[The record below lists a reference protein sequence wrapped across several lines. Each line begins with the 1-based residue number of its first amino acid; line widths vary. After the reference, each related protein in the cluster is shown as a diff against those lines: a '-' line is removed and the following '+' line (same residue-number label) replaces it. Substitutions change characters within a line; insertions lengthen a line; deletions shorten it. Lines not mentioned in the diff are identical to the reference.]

1 MRTKIGTR
9 LLSLF
14 LTAICVIG
22 LIPTSAFAASSEN
35 MPSEITLKKSDYFLD
50 TDGSKT
56 YNSPSFDK
64 PLYLHII
71 NMNVGGKTKVG
82 FCAEHGKQLGNTLI
96 GKKWGNPEPVT
107 NSFIKMMIGYYY
119 CMTDAKYMTDAY
131 KAKFGSQLWTDQNMI
146 RYHNAWIQAL
156 CWRALGQGAAI
167 PSDAEGQR
175 VAIAK
180 ELMYIANAKNGTS
193 YSDIYTDKYG
203 TTTFYEK
210 GCKVIDN
217 PDCWPDVD
225 VTLYH
230 YIGGNATSPD
240 GKKHYTNDNTQAI
253 MVATPRGEPTI
264 DDYQIVV
271 KKVDSSNPTKGLPGA
286 TFSLTMV
293 GSDDPSFP
301 MTGVTGQDG
310 TYTFK
315 PLKAGTYQVTETE
328 APEGYQIDNP
338 GPYTVTLPM
347 NGQKTVT
354 VTATDTPIT
363 TSSGSIRK
371 VDKDIPTMG
380 LAGATI
386 RITGIDNN
394 FKYEGQTVAGG
405 ALTDV
410 PWDTMPVGSYIA
422 EEIGAP
428 EGYILPSPHEKKE
441 FYWDKKS
448 DVTLVFENDSKVKVQ
463 LLKKDESNNPLPGC
477 LFTVIKNGQ
486 TLFSAVTDAAG
497 TITVPNVTEGTY
509 WFVEKD
515 APEGYVVNSEPVTAY
530 VSAADIQGNKTV
542 TVEATNHRKPGLE
555 IVKIDSVTKEPVANC
570 TFDIRSIDGTY
581 HETLTTDGA
590 GRIFLENMT
599 PGSYEVK
606 ETAVPKGYN
615 LNPEKQTVELTAGGT
630 FTLTFENVPKTDFT
644 LFKHDSN
651 NHPIAGV
658 TFEISKKGGQSL
670 GHFTTDGQGKLTV
683 PNLEPGI
690 YVAVETDCPDDYI
703 LDKTPH
709 EFQVNAGKTEVGID
723 VVNLKK
729 PEITVKKVD
738 SIVGGG
744 VEGAKFEIF
753 YAGTGGTGSP
763 AGTYESLGTKYTD
776 ANGIIHLDHLK
787 EGWYRFTEVEAPEG
801 YQLDE
806 PSTQEIYLKGDD
818 NAELTFKDTPLSAI
832 IVMKKDGVNGKALP
846 GATFQLRYLDGT
858 SGTGGTVIGEKVTD
872 QNGVCSWTGLKAGTY
887 IVEEVKPA
895 PGYNIVE
902 GPKTVYISGKA
913 QDVITVSFD
922 NSPDGTLLIK
932 KVDAKNP
939 TKVLAGAKFRVQYTN
954 GTLLGNDNGIFTT
967 DENGQITIAGLEP
980 EKTIIVTEVEAPAGY
995 IIDGQA
1001 QTIDI
1006 KSGKVVSITFKNA
1019 PKGELV
1025 IEKTDAA
1032 TGKLLPGAEFI
1043 IRKSDGTEVGADGNI
1058 HNNLTIES
1066 GTLSSDSHFV
1076 TGGDGRIIIKGLT
1089 PGNYTITEVKAP
1101 DGYLIGKNASR
1112 TIQITAGDTQ
1122 TITFANPSTCS
1133 LLIKKV
1139 CSINTDKML
1148 EGAVF
1153 DVRYADGS
1161 VVGDS
1166 NGVYE
1171 TGADGTILITGLEAN
1186 KAIIVTETKA
1196 PNGFAIDTKPQ
1207 TVTTIAG
1214 KVVQLTFA
1222 NAPYGKL
1229 VIEKRDAETNNLLP
1243 GAEFRVTTAAGCEV
1257 GQNGV
1262 IGDTTLTSNGIFRTD
1277 ADGKITISN
1286 LRPGN
1291 YIITEIKAPDGYLID
1306 DPTRNVTVTAG
1317 DTQTIVFKNH
1327 STCSLLIKKVCT
1339 ENPDKMLEGAV
1350 FDVRYA
1356 DGTVV
1361 GDSNGVF
1368 TTGADGTILI
1378 TGLEANKA
1386 IVVTETKA
1394 PDGFAI
1400 DTTPQTITTQAGKVV
1415 QLTFAN
1421 APYGKII
1428 IEKRDSKTNEL
1439 LPGAEFRVTTAAG
1452 CEVGQNGVIGDTN
1465 LTSNGIFTTG
1475 ADGKI
1480 TITNVR
1486 PGSYVITEIKAPDG
1500 YLIDDPTRTITVT
1513 SGDTQTIVFKDTKP
1527 GGLIIEKRDSV
1538 TKEPLAGA
1546 TFKVTTSDGRFVA
1559 QDGGATSTNGLYTT
1573 DANGQIHIVDLDPD
1587 TYVVTEVTAPDGY
1600 LMDAP
1605 SQTVKIEKNDTQ
1617 TLTFYDTPLG
1627 GLTIVKVDSESG
1639 KRLEGAKIEVAKL
1652 NGEIV
1657 GTYVTDKLGVIQ
1669 LPDLDDGWYQL
1680 TEIKAPKGYL
1690 LDSTPQKVEVKKGE
1704 TKTFEFENTASASML
1719 IHKIDSV
1726 TKKGIQG
1733 VKFVVYDSSMTPI
1746 GEYESD
1752 DQGYVHLNKTLED
1765 GKYYVREIVAAE
1777 GYILDNKVKSFTV
1790 LAGDTAMIEW
1800 ENTSE
1805 LGQIQVIKT
1814 SEGYSSVNGL
1824 PAGTPLSGA
1833 IFAVYDKQN
1842 NVVDKF
1848 QTNENGIGS
1857 SKKLPLGIY
1866 TVKEVQAP
1874 ANYGLNPTVFTADIE
1889 FAGQVVKLNVTDP
1902 VITAGVSIKK
1912 TGYAQTMN
1920 NNVMRWTVSGVRN
1933 DSTTSL
1939 QSFYWRDTLPTD
1951 AVRLTRLVTG
1961 TYSTTQTY
1969 KVTFTTNLNSQWRTA
1984 YDNLSTAK
1992 NYTLDMSSAALGLAS
2007 NEYVTQFMLSFGI
2020 VPAGFHQLT
2029 NATVDAQTL
2038 YALTNGY
2045 KFTNKADV
2053 GGLLGG
2059 NWVQSI
2065 ARWTTSVYSHYVPA
2079 KPAAPKSPKLPR
2091 TGY

>member
-22 LIPTSAFAASSEN
+22 LIPTSAFAAPSGS
-35 MPSEITLKKSDYFLD
+35 MPSEITLQKSDYFLD

-56 YNSPSFDK
+56 YNSPSFGE

-71 NMNVGGKTKVG
+71 NMNVGGETKIG

-119 CMTDAKYMTDAY
+119 CMTDTKYQTDAY
-131 KAKFGSQLWTDQNMI
+131 KEKWGGELWTDPNLI

-167 PSDAEGQR
+167 PSDAEGQK

-203 TTTFYEK
+203 TTTFYQKGEK
-210 GCKVIDN
+210 VLDN
-217 PDCWPDVD
+217 TDCWPDVG

-240 GKKHYTNDNTQAI
+240 GKKHYTNENTQAI
-253 MVATPRGEPTI
+253 MVATPKEPTSEE
-264 DDYQIVV
+264 YQIVV
-271 KKVDSSNPTKGLPGA
+271 KKVDSSNPTKGLAGA
-286 TFSLTMV
+286 EFSLEMV
-293 GSDDPSFP
+293 GSDDPKFP
-301 MTGVTGQDG
+301 MTGVTRQNG
-310 TYTFK
+310 TYTFRG
-315 PLKAGTYQVTETE
+315 LKAGTYQVTETT
-328 APEGYQIDNP
+328 APDGYQIDNP
-338 GPYTVTLPM
+338 GPYTVTLPT

-354 VTATDTPIT
+354 VTALDTPIT
-363 TSSGSIRK
+363 LASGSIRK
-371 VDKDIPTMG
+371 VDKDRPTMG

-394 FKYEGQTVAGG
+394 FTYEGQTVEGG

-410 PWDTMPVGSYIA
+410 PWDTMPVGSYVA

-441 FYWDKKS
+441 FYWDKKNE
-448 DVTLVFENDSKVKVQ
+448 VKLVFENDSKVKVQ

-658 TFEISKKGGQSL
+658 TFEISKKGGKSL

-709 EFQVNAGKTEVGID
+709 EFQVNAGVTNVGID

-744 VEGAKFEIF
+744 VKDAKFEIF

-787 EGWYRFTEVEAPEG
+787 EGWYRFTEVEAPAG

-846 GATFQLRYLDGT
+846 GATFQLRYLGGT

-872 QNGVCSWTGLKAGTY
+872 QNGVCSWTSLKAGTY

-932 KVDAKNP
+932 KVDAKHP

-980 EKTIIVTEVEAPAGY
+980 EKTIIVTEIEAPAGY

-1032 TGKLLPGAEFI
+1032 TGKLLSGAEFI

-1058 HNNLTIES
+1058 HNDLTIES

-1122 TITFANPSTCS
+1122 TITFANP
-1133 LLIKKV
+1133 
-1139 CSINTDKML
+1139 
-1148 EGAVF
+1148 
-1153 DVRYADGS
+1153 
-1161 VVGDS
+1161 
-1166 NGVYE
+1166 
-1171 TGADGTILITGLEAN
+1171 
-1186 KAIIVTETKA
+1186 
-1196 PNGFAIDTKPQ
+1196 
-1207 TVTTIAG
+1207 
-1214 KVVQLTFA
+1214 
-1222 NAPYGKL
+1222 
-1229 VIEKRDAETNNLLP
+1229 
-1243 GAEFRVTTAAGCEV
+1243 
-1257 GQNGV
+1257 
-1262 IGDTTLTSNGIFRTD
+1262 
-1277 ADGKITISN
+1277 
-1286 LRPGN
+1286 
-1291 YIITEIKAPDGYLID
+1291 
-1306 DPTRNVTVTAG
+1306 
-1317 DTQTIVFKNH
+1317 

-1486 PGSYVITEIKAPDG
+1486 PGNYVITEIKAPDG

-1639 KRLEGAKIEVAKL
+1639 KRLEGAKIEVAKM

-1726 TKKGIQG
+1726 TRKGIQG

>member
-22 LIPTSAFAASSEN
+22 LIPTSAFAAPSGS
-35 MPSEITLKKSDYFLD
+35 MPSEITLQKSDYFLD

-56 YNSPSFDK
+56 YNSPSFGE

-71 NMNVGGKTKVG
+71 NMNVGGETKVG

-96 GKKWGNPEPVT
+96 GKKWANPEPVT

-119 CMTDAKYMTDAY
+119 CMTDAKYQTDAY
-131 KAKFGSQLWTDQNMI
+131 KEKWGGALWTDQNLI

-167 PSDAEGQR
+167 PSDAEGQK

-203 TTTFYEK
+203 TTTFYQKGEK
-210 GCKVIDN
+210 VLDN
-217 PDCWPDVD
+217 TDCWPDVD

-240 GKKHYTNDNTQAI
+240 GKKHYTNDNTQAV
-253 MVATPRGEPTI
+253 MVATPKPPTAE
-264 DDYQIVV
+264 DYQIVV
-271 KKVDSSNPTKGLPGA
+271 KKVDSSNPTKGLAGA
-286 TFSLTMV
+286 AFSLEMV
-293 GSDDPSFP
+293 GSDDPMFP

-315 PLKAGTYQVTETE
+315 KLKAGTYQVTETK

-338 GPYTVTLPM
+338 GPYTVTLPT

-354 VTATDTPIT
+354 VTALDTPIT
-363 TSSGSIRK
+363 LASGSIRK
-371 VDKDIPTMG
+371 VDKDRPTMG

-394 FKYEGQTVAGG
+394 FTYEGQTVEGG

-410 PWDTMPVGSYIA
+410 PWDTMPVGSYVA

-441 FYWDKKS
+441 FYWDKKNE
-448 DVTLVFENDSKVKVQ
+448 VKLVFENDSKVKVQ

-581 HETLTTDGA
+581 HETLTTDGT

-606 ETAVPKGYN
+606 ETAVPQGYN

-709 EFQVNAGKTEVGID
+709 EFQVNAGVTNVGID

-744 VEGAKFEIF
+744 VKDAKFEIF

-787 EGWYRFTEVEAPEG
+787 EGWYRFTEVEAPTG

-846 GATFQLRYLDGT
+846 GATFQLRYLGGT

-872 QNGVCSWTGLKAGTY
+872 QNGVCSWTSLKAGTY

-932 KVDAKNP
+932 KVDAKHP

-980 EKTIIVTEVEAPAGY
+980 EKTIIVTEIEAPAGY

-1032 TGKLLPGAEFI
+1032 TGKLLSGAEFI

-1058 HNNLTIES
+1058 HNDLTIES

-1122 TITFANPSTCS
+1122 TITFANP
-1133 LLIKKV
+1133 
-1139 CSINTDKML
+1139 
-1148 EGAVF
+1148 
-1153 DVRYADGS
+1153 
-1161 VVGDS
+1161 
-1166 NGVYE
+1166 
-1171 TGADGTILITGLEAN
+1171 
-1186 KAIIVTETKA
+1186 
-1196 PNGFAIDTKPQ
+1196 
-1207 TVTTIAG
+1207 
-1214 KVVQLTFA
+1214 
-1222 NAPYGKL
+1222 
-1229 VIEKRDAETNNLLP
+1229 
-1243 GAEFRVTTAAGCEV
+1243 
-1257 GQNGV
+1257 
-1262 IGDTTLTSNGIFRTD
+1262 
-1277 ADGKITISN
+1277 
-1286 LRPGN
+1286 
-1291 YIITEIKAPDGYLID
+1291 
-1306 DPTRNVTVTAG
+1306 
-1317 DTQTIVFKNH
+1317 

-1486 PGSYVITEIKAPDG
+1486 PGNYVITEIKAPDG

-1639 KRLEGAKIEVAKL
+1639 KRLEGAKIEVAKM

-1726 TKKGIQG
+1726 TRKGIQG

>member
-1 MRTKIGTR
+1 MRQKIGTR

-22 LIPTSAFAASSEN
+22 LIPTSAFAAPSGS
-35 MPSEITLKKSDYFLD
+35 MPSEITLQKSDYFLD

-56 YNSPSFDK
+56 YNSPSFGE

-119 CMTDAKYMTDAY
+119 CMTDAKYQTDAY
-131 KAKFGSQLWTDQNMI
+131 KEKWGGELWTDQNLI

-167 PSDAEGQR
+167 PSDAEGQKA
-175 VAIAK
+175 AIAK

-203 TTTFYEK
+203 TTTFYQKGEK
-210 GCKVIDN
+210 VLDN
-217 PDCWPDVD
+217 TDCWPDVD
-225 VTLYH
+225 VALYH

-253 MVATPRGEPTI
+253 MVATPSIPTLGN
-264 DDYQIVV
+264 YQITV
-271 KKVDSSNPTKGLPGA
+271 KKVDSSNPTKGLAGA
-286 TFSLTMV
+286 EFSLEMV
-293 GSDDPSFP
+293 GSDDPKFP
-301 MTGVTGQDG
+301 MTGVTGQGG
-310 TYTFK
+310 TLTFK
-315 PLKAGTYQVTETE
+315 DLKAGTYQVTETK
-328 APEGYQIDNP
+328 APEDYQIDNP
-338 GPYTVTLPM
+338 GPYTVTLPT
-347 NGQKTVT
+347 NGQNTVT

-363 TSSGSIRK
+363 LASGSIRK
-371 VDKDIPTMG
+371 VDKDRPTMG
-380 LAGATI
+380 LTGATI

-394 FKYEGQTVAGG
+394 FTYEGQTVEGG

-410 PWDTMPVGSYIA
+410 PWDTMPVGSYVA

-441 FYWDKKS
+441 FYWDKKNE
-448 DVTLVFENDSKVKVQ
+448 VKLVFENDSKVKVQ

-555 IVKIDSVTKEPVANC
+555 IVKINSVTKEPVANC

-709 EFQVNAGKTEVGID
+709 EFQVNAGVTNVGID

-787 EGWYRFTEVEAPEG
+787 EGWYRFTEVEAPAG

-846 GATFQLRYLDGT
+846 GATFQLRYLGGT

-872 QNGVCSWTGLKAGTY
+872 QNGVCSWTSLKAGTY

-932 KVDAKNP
+932 KVDAKHP

-980 EKTIIVTEVEAPAGY
+980 EKTIIVTEIEAPAGY

-1058 HNNLTIES
+1058 HNDLTIES

-1122 TITFANPSTCS
+1122 TITFANP
-1133 LLIKKV
+1133 
-1139 CSINTDKML
+1139 
-1148 EGAVF
+1148 
-1153 DVRYADGS
+1153 
-1161 VVGDS
+1161 
-1166 NGVYE
+1166 
-1171 TGADGTILITGLEAN
+1171 
-1186 KAIIVTETKA
+1186 
-1196 PNGFAIDTKPQ
+1196 
-1207 TVTTIAG
+1207 
-1214 KVVQLTFA
+1214 
-1222 NAPYGKL
+1222 
-1229 VIEKRDAETNNLLP
+1229 
-1243 GAEFRVTTAAGCEV
+1243 
-1257 GQNGV
+1257 
-1262 IGDTTLTSNGIFRTD
+1262 
-1277 ADGKITISN
+1277 
-1286 LRPGN
+1286 
-1291 YIITEIKAPDGYLID
+1291 
-1306 DPTRNVTVTAG
+1306 
-1317 DTQTIVFKNH
+1317 

-1486 PGSYVITEIKAPDG
+1486 PGNYVITEIKAPDG

-1639 KRLEGAKIEVAKL
+1639 KRLEGAKIEVAKM

-1726 TKKGIQG
+1726 TRKGIQG

>member
-354 VTATDTPIT
+354 VTATDTPIN

-709 EFQVNAGKTEVGID
+709 EFQVNAGVTNVGID

-787 EGWYRFTEVEAPEG
+787 EGWYRFTEVEAPAG

-846 GATFQLRYLDGT
+846 GATFQLRYLGGT
-858 SGTGGTVIGEKVTD
+858 SGTGGTAIGEKVTD

-1058 HNNLTIES
+1058 HNDLTIES

-1089 PGNYTITEVKAP
+1089 PGHYTITEVKAP

-1122 TITFANPSTCS
+1122 TITFANP
-1133 LLIKKV
+1133 
-1139 CSINTDKML
+1139 
-1148 EGAVF
+1148 
-1153 DVRYADGS
+1153 
-1161 VVGDS
+1161 
-1166 NGVYE
+1166 
-1171 TGADGTILITGLEAN
+1171 
-1186 KAIIVTETKA
+1186 
-1196 PNGFAIDTKPQ
+1196 
-1207 TVTTIAG
+1207 
-1214 KVVQLTFA
+1214 
-1222 NAPYGKL
+1222 
-1229 VIEKRDAETNNLLP
+1229 
-1243 GAEFRVTTAAGCEV
+1243 
-1257 GQNGV
+1257 
-1262 IGDTTLTSNGIFRTD
+1262 
-1277 ADGKITISN
+1277 
-1286 LRPGN
+1286 
-1291 YIITEIKAPDGYLID
+1291 
-1306 DPTRNVTVTAG
+1306 
-1317 DTQTIVFKNH
+1317 

-1538 TKEPLAGA
+1538 TKVPLAGA

-1920 NNVMRWTVSGVRN
+1920 NNIMRWTVSGVRN

>member
-1 MRTKIGTR
+1 
-9 LLSLF
+9 
-14 LTAICVIG
+14 
-22 LIPTSAFAASSEN
+22 
-35 MPSEITLKKSDYFLD
+35 MPSEITLQKSDYFLD

-56 YNSPSFDK
+56 YNSPSFGE

-71 NMNVGGKTKVG
+71 NMNVGGETKIG

-119 CMTDAKYMTDAY
+119 CMTDAKYQTDAY
-131 KAKFGSQLWTDQNMI
+131 KEKWGGELWTDQNLI

-156 CWRALGQGAAI
+156 CWRALGQGATI
-167 PSDAEGQR
+167 PSDAEGQKA
-175 VAIAK
+175 AIAK

-203 TTTFYEK
+203 TTTFYQKGEK
-210 GCKVIDN
+210 VLDN
-217 PDCWPDVD
+217 TDCWPDVD

-240 GKKHYTNDNTQAI
+240 GKKHYTNENTQAI
-253 MVATPRGEPTI
+253 MVATPKEPTSEE
-264 DDYQIVV
+264 YQIVV
-271 KKVDSSNPTKGLPGA
+271 KKVDSSNPTKGLAGA
-286 TFSLTMV
+286 EFSLEMV
-293 GSDDPSFP
+293 GSDDPKFP
-301 MTGVTGQDG
+301 MTGVTGQNG
-310 TYTFK
+310 TYTFRG
-315 PLKAGTYQVTETE
+315 LKAGTYQVTETT
-328 APEGYQIDNP
+328 APDGYQIDNP
-338 GPYTVTLPM
+338 GPYTVTLPT

-354 VTATDTPIT
+354 VTALDTPIT
-363 TSSGSIRK
+363 LASGSIRK
-371 VDKDIPTMG
+371 VDKDRPTMG

-394 FKYEGQTVAGG
+394 FTYEGQTVEGG

-410 PWDTMPVGSYIA
+410 PWDTMPVGSYVA

-441 FYWDKKS
+441 FYWDKKNE
-448 DVTLVFENDSKVKVQ
+448 VKLVFENDSKVKVQ

-709 EFQVNAGKTEVGID
+709 EFQVNAGVTNVGID

-787 EGWYRFTEVEAPEG
+787 EGWYRFTEVEAPAG

-846 GATFQLRYLDGT
+846 GATFQLRYLGGT

-932 KVDAKNP
+932 KVDAKHP

-980 EKTIIVTEVEAPAGY
+980 KKTIIVTEIEAPAGY

-1058 HNNLTIES
+1058 HNDLTIES

-1089 PGNYTITEVKAP
+1089 PGHYTITEVKAP

-1122 TITFANPSTCS
+1122 TITFANP
-1133 LLIKKV
+1133 
-1139 CSINTDKML
+1139 
-1148 EGAVF
+1148 
-1153 DVRYADGS
+1153 
-1161 VVGDS
+1161 
-1166 NGVYE
+1166 
-1171 TGADGTILITGLEAN
+1171 
-1186 KAIIVTETKA
+1186 
-1196 PNGFAIDTKPQ
+1196 
-1207 TVTTIAG
+1207 
-1214 KVVQLTFA
+1214 
-1222 NAPYGKL
+1222 
-1229 VIEKRDAETNNLLP
+1229 
-1243 GAEFRVTTAAGCEV
+1243 
-1257 GQNGV
+1257 
-1262 IGDTTLTSNGIFRTD
+1262 
-1277 ADGKITISN
+1277 
-1286 LRPGN
+1286 
-1291 YIITEIKAPDGYLID
+1291 
-1306 DPTRNVTVTAG
+1306 
-1317 DTQTIVFKNH
+1317 

-1486 PGSYVITEIKAPDG
+1486 PGSYIITEIKAPDG

-1639 KRLEGAKIEVAKL
+1639 KRLEGAKIEVAKM

-1726 TKKGIQG
+1726 TRKGIQG

>member
-22 LIPTSAFAASSEN
+22 LIPTSAFAAPSGS
-35 MPSEITLKKSDYFLD
+35 MPSEITLQKSDYFLD

-56 YNSPSFDK
+56 YNSPSFGE

-71 NMNVGGKTKVG
+71 NMNVGGKTNVG

-119 CMTDAKYMTDAY
+119 CMTDAKYQTDAY
-131 KAKFGSQLWTDQNMI
+131 KEKWGGELWTDQNLI

-167 PSDAEGQR
+167 PSDAEGQK

-203 TTTFYEK
+203 TTTFYQKGEK
-210 GCKVIDN
+210 VLDN
-217 PDCWPDVD
+217 TDCWPDVD

-253 MVATPRGEPTI
+253 MVATPKKSDIPS
-264 DDYQIVV
+264 DKYQIVV
-271 KKVDSSNPTKGLPGA
+271 KKVDSSNPTKGLAGA
-286 TFSLTMV
+286 TFSLEMV
-293 GSDDPSFP
+293 GSDDPKFP

-315 PLKAGTYQVTETE
+315 NLKAGTYQVTETE

-338 GPYTVTLPM
+338 GPYAVTLPT

-354 VTATDTPIT
+354 VTALDTPIT
-363 TSSGSIRK
+363 LASGSIRK
-371 VDKDIPTMG
+371 VDKDRPTMG

-394 FKYEGQTVAGG
+394 FTYEGQTVEGG

-410 PWDTMPVGSYIA
+410 PWDTMPVGSYVA

-441 FYWDKKS
+441 FYWDKKNE
-448 DVTLVFENDSKVKVQ
+448 VKLVFENDSKVKVQ

-555 IVKIDSVTKEPVANC
+555 IVKIDSVTKKPVANC

-709 EFQVNAGKTEVGID
+709 EFQVNAGVTNVGID

-787 EGWYRFTEVEAPEG
+787 EGWYRFTEVEAPAG

-846 GATFQLRYLDGT
+846 GATFQLRYLGGT

-872 QNGVCSWTGLKAGTY
+872 QNGVCSWTSLKAGTY

-932 KVDAKNP
+932 KVDAKHP

-980 EKTIIVTEVEAPAGY
+980 EKTIIVTEIEAPAGY

-1032 TGKLLPGAEFI
+1032 TGKLLSGAEFI

-1058 HNNLTIES
+1058 HNDLTIES

-1122 TITFANPSTCS
+1122 TITFANP
-1133 LLIKKV
+1133 
-1139 CSINTDKML
+1139 
-1148 EGAVF
+1148 
-1153 DVRYADGS
+1153 
-1161 VVGDS
+1161 
-1166 NGVYE
+1166 
-1171 TGADGTILITGLEAN
+1171 
-1186 KAIIVTETKA
+1186 
-1196 PNGFAIDTKPQ
+1196 
-1207 TVTTIAG
+1207 
-1214 KVVQLTFA
+1214 
-1222 NAPYGKL
+1222 
-1229 VIEKRDAETNNLLP
+1229 
-1243 GAEFRVTTAAGCEV
+1243 
-1257 GQNGV
+1257 
-1262 IGDTTLTSNGIFRTD
+1262 
-1277 ADGKITISN
+1277 
-1286 LRPGN
+1286 
-1291 YIITEIKAPDGYLID
+1291 
-1306 DPTRNVTVTAG
+1306 
-1317 DTQTIVFKNH
+1317 

-1486 PGSYVITEIKAPDG
+1486 PGNYIITEIKAPDG

-1639 KRLEGAKIEVAKL
+1639 KRLEGAKIEVAKM

-1726 TKKGIQG
+1726 TRKGIQG

>member
-22 LIPTSAFAASSEN
+22 LIPTSAFAAPSGS
-35 MPSEITLKKSDYFLD
+35 MPSEITLQKSDYFLD

-56 YNSPSFDK
+56 YNSPSFGE

-71 NMNVGGKTKVG
+71 NMNVGGKTQVG

-119 CMTDAKYMTDAY
+119 CMTDAKYQTDAY
-131 KAKFGSQLWTDQNMI
+131 KEKWGGELWTDQNLI

-167 PSDAEGQR
+167 PSDAEGQK

-203 TTTFYEK
+203 TTTFYQKGEK
-210 GCKVIDN
+210 VLDN
-217 PDCWPDVD
+217 TDCWPDVD
-225 VTLYH
+225 VTLYR

-240 GKKHYTNDNTQAI
+240 GKKHYTNDNTQAV
-253 MVATPRGEPTI
+253 MVATPKKEPTGDTYRI
-264 DDYQIVV
+264 IV
-271 KKVDSSNPTKGLPGA
+271 KKVDSSNPTKGLAGA
-286 TFSLTMV
+286 TFSLEMV
-293 GSDDPSFP
+293 GSDGPSFP
-301 MTGVTGQDG
+301 KTGVTGQDG
-310 TYTFK
+310 TYIFDR
-315 PLKAGTYQVTETE
+315 LEAGTYKVTETE

-338 GPYTVTLPM
+338 GPYAVTLPT
-347 NGQKTVT
+347 NGQNTVT
-354 VTATDTPIT
+354 VTALDTPIT
-363 TSSGSIRK
+363 LASGSIRK
-371 VDKDIPTMG
+371 VDKDRPTMG

-394 FKYEGQTVAGG
+394 FTYEGQTVEGG

-410 PWDTMPVGSYIA
+410 PWDTMPVGSYVA

-441 FYWDKKS
+441 FYWDKKNE
-448 DVTLVFENDSKVKVQ
+448 VKLVFENDSKVKVQ

-709 EFQVNAGKTEVGID
+709 EFQVNAGVTNVGID

-787 EGWYRFTEVEAPEG
+787 EGWYRFTEVEAPAG

-846 GATFQLRYLDGT
+846 GATFQLRYLGGT

-932 KVDAKNP
+932 KVDAKHP

-980 EKTIIVTEVEAPAGY
+980 EKTIIVTEIEAPAGY

-1058 HNNLTIES
+1058 HNDLTIES

-1122 TITFANPSTCS
+1122 TITFANP
-1133 LLIKKV
+1133 
-1139 CSINTDKML
+1139 
-1148 EGAVF
+1148 
-1153 DVRYADGS
+1153 
-1161 VVGDS
+1161 
-1166 NGVYE
+1166 
-1171 TGADGTILITGLEAN
+1171 
-1186 KAIIVTETKA
+1186 
-1196 PNGFAIDTKPQ
+1196 
-1207 TVTTIAG
+1207 
-1214 KVVQLTFA
+1214 
-1222 NAPYGKL
+1222 
-1229 VIEKRDAETNNLLP
+1229 
-1243 GAEFRVTTAAGCEV
+1243 
-1257 GQNGV
+1257 
-1262 IGDTTLTSNGIFRTD
+1262 
-1277 ADGKITISN
+1277 
-1286 LRPGN
+1286 
-1291 YIITEIKAPDGYLID
+1291 
-1306 DPTRNVTVTAG
+1306 
-1317 DTQTIVFKNH
+1317 

-1452 CEVGQNGVIGDTN
+1452 CEVGQNDVIGDTN

-1486 PGSYVITEIKAPDG
+1486 PGNYVITEIKAPDG

-1639 KRLEGAKIEVAKL
+1639 KRLEGAKIEVAKM

-1726 TKKGIQG
+1726 TRKGIQG

>member
-1 MRTKIGTR
+1 MRQKIGTR

-22 LIPTSAFAASSEN
+22 LIPTSAFAAPSGS
-35 MPSEITLKKSDYFLD
+35 MPSEITLQKSDYFLD

-56 YNSPSFDK
+56 YNSPSFGE

-119 CMTDAKYMTDAY
+119 CMTDAKYQTDAY
-131 KAKFGSQLWTDQNMI
+131 KEKWGGELWTDQNLI

-167 PSDAEGQR
+167 PSDAEGQK
-175 VAIAK
+175 VAIAE

-203 TTTFYEK
+203 TTTFYQKGEK
-210 GCKVIDN
+210 VLDN
-217 PDCWPDVD
+217 TDCWPDVD

-253 MVATPRGEPTI
+253 MVATPSIPTAES
-264 DDYQIVV
+264 YQIVV
-271 KKVDSSNPTKGLPGA
+271 KKVDSSNPTKGLSGA

-293 GSDDPSFP
+293 GSTKTL
-301 MTGVTGQDG
+301 TGVTGQDG

-315 PLKAGTYQVTETE
+315 NLKAGTYQVTETE

-338 GPYTVTLPM
+338 GPYAVTLPT

-354 VTATDTPIT
+354 VTALDTPIT
-363 TSSGSIRK
+363 LASGSIRK
-371 VDKDIPTMG
+371 VDKDRPTMG

-394 FKYEGQTVAGG
+394 FTYEGQTVEGG

-410 PWDTMPVGSYIA
+410 PWDTMPVGSYVA

-441 FYWDKKS
+441 FYWDKKNE
-448 DVTLVFENDSKVKVQ
+448 VKLVFENDSKVKVQ

-555 IVKIDSVTKEPVANC
+555 IVKIDSVTKKPVANC

-709 EFQVNAGKTEVGID
+709 EFQVNAGVTNVGID

-787 EGWYRFTEVEAPEG
+787 EGWYRFTEVEAPAG

-846 GATFQLRYLDGT
+846 GATFQLRYLGGT

-932 KVDAKNP
+932 KVDAKHP

-980 EKTIIVTEVEAPAGY
+980 KKTIIVTEIEAPAGY

-1025 IEKTDAA
+1025 IEK
-1032 TGKLLPGAEFI
+1032 
-1043 IRKSDGTEVGADGNI
+1043 
-1058 HNNLTIES
+1058 
-1066 GTLSSDSHFV
+1066 
-1076 TGGDGRIIIKGLT
+1076 
-1089 PGNYTITEVKAP
+1089 
-1101 DGYLIGKNASR
+1101 
-1112 TIQITAGDTQ
+1112 
-1122 TITFANPSTCS
+1122 
-1133 LLIKKV
+1133 
-1139 CSINTDKML
+1139 
-1148 EGAVF
+1148 
-1153 DVRYADGS
+1153 
-1161 VVGDS
+1161 
-1166 NGVYE
+1166 
-1171 TGADGTILITGLEAN
+1171 
-1186 KAIIVTETKA
+1186 
-1196 PNGFAIDTKPQ
+1196 
-1207 TVTTIAG
+1207 
-1214 KVVQLTFA
+1214 
-1222 NAPYGKL
+1222 
-1229 VIEKRDAETNNLLP
+1229 RDAQTNELLP

-1291 YIITEIKAPDGYLID
+1291 YVITEIKAPDGYLID

-1452 CEVGQNGVIGDTN
+1452 CEVGQNGVIGDTK

-1790 LAGDTAMIEW
+1790 LAGDTTMIEW

-1920 NNVMRWTVSGVRN
+1920 NNIMRWTVSGVRN

-2065 ARWTTSVYSHYVPA
+2065 ARWTTSIYSHYVPA

>member
-1 MRTKIGTR
+1 MRQKIGTR

-14 LTAICVIG
+14 LTAICVIS
-22 LIPTSAFAASSEN
+22 LIPTSAFAAPSGS
-35 MPSEITLKKSDYFLD
+35 MPSEITLQKSDYFLD

-56 YNSPSFDK
+56 YNSPSFGE

-119 CMTDAKYMTDAY
+119 CMTDAKYQTDAY
-131 KAKFGSQLWTDQNMI
+131 KEKWGGELWTDQNLI

-167 PSDAEGQR
+167 PSDAEGQKA
-175 VAIAK
+175 AIAK

-203 TTTFYEK
+203 TTTFYQKGEK
-210 GCKVIDN
+210 VLDN
-217 PDCWPDVD
+217 TDCWPDVD

-253 MVATPRGEPTI
+253 MVATPSIPTAES
-264 DDYQIVV
+264 YQIVV
-271 KKVDSSNPTKGLPGA
+271 KKVDSSNPTKGLSGA

-293 GSDDPSFP
+293 GSTKTL
-301 MTGVTGQDG
+301 TGVTGQDG

-315 PLKAGTYQVTETE
+315 NLKAGTYQVTETE

-338 GPYTVTLPM
+338 GPYAVTLPT

-354 VTATDTPIT
+354 VTALDTPIT
-363 TSSGSIRK
+363 LASGSIRK
-371 VDKDIPTMG
+371 VDKDRPTMG

-394 FKYEGQTVAGG
+394 FTYEGQTVEGG

-410 PWDTMPVGSYIA
+410 PWDTMPVGSYVA

-441 FYWDKKS
+441 FYWDKKNE
-448 DVTLVFENDSKVKVQ
+448 VKLVFENDSKVKVQ

-606 ETAVPKGYN
+606 ETAVPQGYN

-709 EFQVNAGKTEVGID
+709 EFQVNAGVTNVGID

-744 VEGAKFEIF
+744 VKDAKFEIF

-787 EGWYRFTEVEAPEG
+787 EGWYRFTEVEAPAG

-846 GATFQLRYLDGT
+846 GATFQLRYLGGT

-872 QNGVCSWTGLKAGTY
+872 QNGVCSWTSLKAGTY

-932 KVDAKNP
+932 KVDAKHP

-980 EKTIIVTEVEAPAGY
+980 EKTIIVTEIEAPAGY

-1032 TGKLLPGAEFI
+1032 TGKLLSGAEFI

-1058 HNNLTIES
+1058 HNDLTIES

-1139 CSINTDKML
+1139 C
-1148 EGAVF
+1148 
-1153 DVRYADGS
+1153 
-1161 VVGDS
+1161 
-1166 NGVYE
+1166 
-1171 TGADGTILITGLEAN
+1171 
-1186 KAIIVTETKA
+1186 
-1196 PNGFAIDTKPQ
+1196 
-1207 TVTTIAG
+1207 
-1214 KVVQLTFA
+1214 
-1222 NAPYGKL
+1222 
-1229 VIEKRDAETNNLLP
+1229 
-1243 GAEFRVTTAAGCEV
+1243 
-1257 GQNGV
+1257 
-1262 IGDTTLTSNGIFRTD
+1262 
-1277 ADGKITISN
+1277 
-1286 LRPGN
+1286 
-1291 YIITEIKAPDGYLID
+1291 
-1306 DPTRNVTVTAG
+1306 
-1317 DTQTIVFKNH
+1317 
-1327 STCSLLIKKVCT
+1327 T

-1361 GDSNGVF
+1361 GNSNGVF

-1486 PGSYVITEIKAPDG
+1486 PGNYVITEIKAPDG

-1639 KRLEGAKIEVAKL
+1639 KRLEGAKIEVAKM

-1726 TKKGIQG
+1726 TRKGIQG

-2065 ARWTTSVYSHYVPA
+2065 ARWTTSIYSHYVPA

>member
-1 MRTKIGTR
+1 MRTRIGTR

-22 LIPTSAFAASSEN
+22 LIPTSAFAAPSGS
-35 MPSEITLKKSDYFLD
+35 MPSEITLQKSDYFLD

-71 NMNVGGKTKVG
+71 NMNVGGETKVG

-96 GKKWGNPEPVT
+96 DKKWGNPEPVT

-119 CMTDAKYMTDAY
+119 CMTDAKYQTDAY
-131 KAKFGSQLWTDQNMI
+131 KEKWGGALWTDQNMI

-167 PSDAEGQR
+167 PSDAEGQK

-203 TTTFYEK
+203 TTTFYQKGEK
-210 GCKVIDN
+210 VLDN
-217 PDCWPDVD
+217 TDCWPDVD
-225 VTLYH
+225 VTLYR

-240 GKKHYTNDNTQAI
+240 GKKHYTNDNTQAV
-253 MVATPRGEPTI
+253 MVATPKKSDIPS
-264 DDYQIVV
+264 DKYQIVV
-271 KKVDSSNPTKGLPGA
+271 KKVDSSNPTKGLAGA
-286 TFSLTMV
+286 TFSLEMV
-293 GSDDPSFP
+293 GSDDPKFP

-315 PLKAGTYQVTETE
+315 NLKAGTYQVTETK

-338 GPYTVTLPM
+338 GPYTVTLPT

-354 VTATDTPIT
+354 VTALDTPIT
-363 TSSGSIRK
+363 LASGSIRK
-371 VDKDIPTMG
+371 VDKDRPTMG

-394 FKYEGQTVAGG
+394 FTYEGQTVEGG

-410 PWDTMPVGSYIA
+410 PWDTMPVGSYVA

-441 FYWDKKS
+441 FYWDKKNE
-448 DVTLVFENDSKVKVQ
+448 VKLVFENDSKVKVQ

-709 EFQVNAGKTEVGID
+709 EFQVNAGVTNVGID

-787 EGWYRFTEVEAPEG
+787 EGWYRFTEVEAPAG

-846 GATFQLRYLDGT
+846 GATFQLRYLGGT

-932 KVDAKNP
+932 KVDAKHP

-980 EKTIIVTEVEAPAGY
+980 EKTIIVTEIEAPAGY

-1058 HNNLTIES
+1058 HNDLTIES

-1122 TITFANPSTCS
+1122 TITFANP
-1133 LLIKKV
+1133 
-1139 CSINTDKML
+1139 
-1148 EGAVF
+1148 
-1153 DVRYADGS
+1153 
-1161 VVGDS
+1161 
-1166 NGVYE
+1166 
-1171 TGADGTILITGLEAN
+1171 
-1186 KAIIVTETKA
+1186 
-1196 PNGFAIDTKPQ
+1196 
-1207 TVTTIAG
+1207 
-1214 KVVQLTFA
+1214 
-1222 NAPYGKL
+1222 
-1229 VIEKRDAETNNLLP
+1229 
-1243 GAEFRVTTAAGCEV
+1243 
-1257 GQNGV
+1257 
-1262 IGDTTLTSNGIFRTD
+1262 
-1277 ADGKITISN
+1277 
-1286 LRPGN
+1286 
-1291 YIITEIKAPDGYLID
+1291 
-1306 DPTRNVTVTAG
+1306 
-1317 DTQTIVFKNH
+1317 

-1486 PGSYVITEIKAPDG
+1486 PGNYVITEIKAPDG

-1639 KRLEGAKIEVAKL
+1639 KRLEGAKIEVAKM

-1726 TKKGIQG
+1726 TRKGIQG

>member
-1 MRTKIGTR
+1 MRQKIGTR

-22 LIPTSAFAASSEN
+22 LIPTSAFAAPSGS
-35 MPSEITLKKSDYFLD
+35 MPSEITLQKSDYFLD

-56 YNSPSFDK
+56 YNSPSFDE

-119 CMTDAKYMTDAY
+119 CMTDAKYQTDAY
-131 KAKFGSQLWTDQNMI
+131 KEKWGGELWTDQNLI

-167 PSDAEGQR
+167 PSDAEGQKA
-175 VAIAK
+175 AIAK

-203 TTTFYEK
+203 TTTFYQKGEK
-210 GCKVIDN
+210 VLDN
-217 PDCWPDVD
+217 TDCWPDVD

-253 MVATPRGEPTI
+253 MVATPSIPTAES
-264 DDYQIVV
+264 YQIVV
-271 KKVDSSNPTKGLPGA
+271 KKVDSSNPTKGLSGA

-293 GSDDPSFP
+293 GSTKTL
-301 MTGVTGQDG
+301 TGVTGQDG

-315 PLKAGTYQVTETE
+315 NLKAGTYQVTETE

-338 GPYTVTLPM
+338 GPYAVTLPT

-354 VTATDTPIT
+354 VTALDTPIT
-363 TSSGSIRK
+363 LASGSIRK
-371 VDKDIPTMG
+371 VDKDRPTMG

-394 FKYEGQTVAGG
+394 FTYEGQTVEGG

-410 PWDTMPVGSYIA
+410 PWDTMPVGSYVA

-441 FYWDKKS
+441 FYWDKKNE
-448 DVTLVFENDSKVKVQ
+448 VKLVFENDSKVKVQ

-658 TFEISKKGGQSL
+658 TFEVSKKGGQSL

-709 EFQVNAGKTEVGID
+709 EFQVNAGVTNVGID

-787 EGWYRFTEVEAPEG
+787 EGWYRFTEVEAPAG

-846 GATFQLRYLDGT
+846 GATFQLRYLGGT

-932 KVDAKNP
+932 KVDAKHP

-980 EKTIIVTEVEAPAGY
+980 KKTIIVTEIEAPAGY

-1058 HNNLTIES
+1058 HNDLTIES

-1089 PGNYTITEVKAP
+1089 PGHYTITEVKAP

-1122 TITFANPSTCS
+1122 TITFANP
-1133 LLIKKV
+1133 
-1139 CSINTDKML
+1139 
-1148 EGAVF
+1148 
-1153 DVRYADGS
+1153 
-1161 VVGDS
+1161 
-1166 NGVYE
+1166 
-1171 TGADGTILITGLEAN
+1171 
-1186 KAIIVTETKA
+1186 
-1196 PNGFAIDTKPQ
+1196 
-1207 TVTTIAG
+1207 
-1214 KVVQLTFA
+1214 
-1222 NAPYGKL
+1222 
-1229 VIEKRDAETNNLLP
+1229 
-1243 GAEFRVTTAAGCEV
+1243 
-1257 GQNGV
+1257 
-1262 IGDTTLTSNGIFRTD
+1262 
-1277 ADGKITISN
+1277 
-1286 LRPGN
+1286 
-1291 YIITEIKAPDGYLID
+1291 
-1306 DPTRNVTVTAG
+1306 
-1317 DTQTIVFKNH
+1317 

-1486 PGSYVITEIKAPDG
+1486 PGNYVITEIKAPDG

-1639 KRLEGAKIEVAKL
+1639 KRLEGAKIEVAKM

-1726 TKKGIQG
+1726 TRKGIQG

-1992 NYTLDMSSAALGLAS
+1992 NYTLDMCSAALGLAS

-2065 ARWTTSVYSHYVPA
+2065 ARWTTSIYSHYVPA

>member
-1 MRTKIGTR
+1 MRQKIGTR

-22 LIPTSAFAASSEN
+22 LIPTSAFAAPSGS
-35 MPSEITLKKSDYFLD
+35 MPSEITLQKSDYFLD

-56 YNSPSFDK
+56 YSSPSFGE

-119 CMTDAKYMTDAY
+119 CMTDAKYQTDAY
-131 KAKFGSQLWTDQNMI
+131 KEKWGGELWTDQNLI

-167 PSDAEGQR
+167 PSDAEGQK

-203 TTTFYEK
+203 TTTFYQKGEK
-210 GCKVIDN
+210 VLDN
-217 PDCWPDVD
+217 TDCWPDVD

-253 MVATPRGEPTI
+253 MVATPSIPTAES
-264 DDYQIVV
+264 YQIVV
-271 KKVDSSNPTKGLPGA
+271 KKVDSSNPTKGLSGA

-293 GSDDPSFP
+293 GSTKTL
-301 MTGVTGQDG
+301 TGVTGQDG

-315 PLKAGTYQVTETE
+315 NLKAGTYQVTETE

-338 GPYTVTLPM
+338 GPYAVTLPT

-354 VTATDTPIT
+354 VTALDTPIT
-363 TSSGSIRK
+363 LASGSIRK
-371 VDKDIPTMG
+371 VDKDRPTMG

-394 FKYEGQTVAGG
+394 FTYEGQTVEGG

-410 PWDTMPVGSYIA
+410 PWDTMPVGSYVA

-441 FYWDKKS
+441 FYWDKKNE
-448 DVTLVFENDSKVKVQ
+448 VKLVFENDSKVKVQ

-555 IVKIDSVTKEPVANC
+555 IVKIDSVTKKPVANC

-581 HETLTTDGA
+581 HEALTTDGA

-709 EFQVNAGKTEVGID
+709 EFQVNAGVTNVGID

-787 EGWYRFTEVEAPEG
+787 EGWYRFTEVEAPAG

-846 GATFQLRYLDGT
+846 GATFQLRYLGGT
-858 SGTGGTVIGEKVTD
+858 SGTGGTAIGEKVTD

-980 EKTIIVTEVEAPAGY
+980 KKTIIVTEIEAPAGY

-1058 HNNLTIES
+1058 HNDLTIES

-1122 TITFANPSTCS
+1122 TITFANP
-1133 LLIKKV
+1133 
-1139 CSINTDKML
+1139 
-1148 EGAVF
+1148 
-1153 DVRYADGS
+1153 
-1161 VVGDS
+1161 
-1166 NGVYE
+1166 
-1171 TGADGTILITGLEAN
+1171 
-1186 KAIIVTETKA
+1186 
-1196 PNGFAIDTKPQ
+1196 
-1207 TVTTIAG
+1207 
-1214 KVVQLTFA
+1214 
-1222 NAPYGKL
+1222 
-1229 VIEKRDAETNNLLP
+1229 
-1243 GAEFRVTTAAGCEV
+1243 
-1257 GQNGV
+1257 
-1262 IGDTTLTSNGIFRTD
+1262 
-1277 ADGKITISN
+1277 
-1286 LRPGN
+1286 
-1291 YIITEIKAPDGYLID
+1291 
-1306 DPTRNVTVTAG
+1306 
-1317 DTQTIVFKNH
+1317 

-1486 PGSYVITEIKAPDG
+1486 PGNYVITEIKAPDG

-1639 KRLEGAKIEVAKL
+1639 KRLEGAKIEVAKM

-1726 TKKGIQG
+1726 TRKGIQG

>member
-1 MRTKIGTR
+1 MRQKIGTR

-22 LIPTSAFAASSEN
+22 LIPTSAFAAPSGS
-35 MPSEITLKKSDYFLD
+35 MPSEITLQKSDYFLD

-56 YNSPSFDK
+56 YNSPSFGE

-71 NMNVGGKTKVG
+71 NMNVGGKTNVG

-119 CMTDAKYMTDAY
+119 CMTDAKYQTDAY
-131 KAKFGSQLWTDQNMI
+131 KEKWGGELWTDQNLI

-167 PSDAEGQR
+167 PSDAEGQK

-203 TTTFYEK
+203 TTTFYQKGEK
-210 GCKVIDN
+210 VLDN
-217 PDCWPDVD
+217 TDCWPDVD

-253 MVATPRGEPTI
+253 MVATPSIPTLGN
-264 DDYQIVV
+264 YQITV
-271 KKVDSSNPTKGLPGA
+271 KKVDSSNPTKGLAGA
-286 TFSLTMV
+286 EFSLEMV
-293 GSDDPSFP
+293 GSDDPKFP
-301 MTGVTGQDG
+301 MTGVTGQGG
-310 TYTFK
+310 TLTFK
-315 PLKAGTYQVTETE
+315 DLKAGTYQVTETK
-328 APEGYQIDNP
+328 APEDYQIDNP
-338 GPYTVTLPM
+338 GPYTVTLPT
-347 NGQKTVT
+347 NGQNTVT

-363 TSSGSIRK
+363 LASGSIRK
-371 VDKDIPTMG
+371 VDKDRPTMG

-394 FKYEGQTVAGG
+394 FTYEGQTVEGG

-410 PWDTMPVGSYIA
+410 PWDTMPVGSYVA

-441 FYWDKKS
+441 FYWDKKNE
-448 DVTLVFENDSKVKVQ
+448 VKLVFENDSKVKVQ

-555 IVKIDSVTKEPVANC
+555 IVKINSVTKEPVANC

-709 EFQVNAGKTEVGID
+709 EFQVNAGVTNVGID

-787 EGWYRFTEVEAPEG
+787 EGWYRFTEVEAPAG

-846 GATFQLRYLDGT
+846 GATFQLRYLGGT

-932 KVDAKNP
+932 KVDAKHP

-980 EKTIIVTEVEAPAGY
+980 EKTIIVTEIEAPAGY

-1032 TGKLLPGAEFI
+1032 TGKLLSGAEFI

-1058 HNNLTIES
+1058 HNDLTIES

-1122 TITFANPSTCS
+1122 TITFANP
-1133 LLIKKV
+1133 
-1139 CSINTDKML
+1139 
-1148 EGAVF
+1148 
-1153 DVRYADGS
+1153 
-1161 VVGDS
+1161 
-1166 NGVYE
+1166 
-1171 TGADGTILITGLEAN
+1171 
-1186 KAIIVTETKA
+1186 
-1196 PNGFAIDTKPQ
+1196 
-1207 TVTTIAG
+1207 
-1214 KVVQLTFA
+1214 
-1222 NAPYGKL
+1222 
-1229 VIEKRDAETNNLLP
+1229 
-1243 GAEFRVTTAAGCEV
+1243 
-1257 GQNGV
+1257 
-1262 IGDTTLTSNGIFRTD
+1262 
-1277 ADGKITISN
+1277 
-1286 LRPGN
+1286 
-1291 YIITEIKAPDGYLID
+1291 
-1306 DPTRNVTVTAG
+1306 
-1317 DTQTIVFKNH
+1317 

-1486 PGSYVITEIKAPDG
+1486 PGNYVITEIKAPDG

-1559 QDGGATSTNGLYTT
+1559 QDGGASSTNGLYTT

-1639 KRLEGAKIEVAKL
+1639 KRLEGAKIEVAKM

-1726 TKKGIQG
+1726 TRKGIQG

>member
-1 MRTKIGTR
+1 MRQKIGTR

-22 LIPTSAFAASSEN
+22 LIPTSAFAAPSGS
-35 MPSEITLKKSDYFLD
+35 MPSEITLQKSDYFLD

-56 YNSPSFDK
+56 YNSPSFGE

-107 NSFIKMMIGYYY
+107 DSFIKMMIGYYY
-119 CMTDAKYMTDAY
+119 CMTDAKYQTDAY
-131 KAKFGSQLWTDQNMI
+131 KEKWGGELWTDQNLI

-167 PSDAEGQR
+167 PSDAEGQK

-203 TTTFYEK
+203 TTTFYQKGEK
-210 GCKVIDN
+210 VLDN
-217 PDCWPDVD
+217 TDCWPDVD

-253 MVATPRGEPTI
+253 MVATPSIPTLGN
-264 DDYQIVV
+264 YQITV
-271 KKVDSSNPTKGLPGA
+271 KKVDSSNPTKGLAGA
-286 TFSLTMV
+286 EFSLEMV
-293 GSDDPSFP
+293 GSDDPKFP
-301 MTGVTGQDG
+301 MTGVTGQGG
-310 TYTFK
+310 TLTFK
-315 PLKAGTYQVTETE
+315 DLKAGTYQVTETK
-328 APEGYQIDNP
+328 APEDYQIDNP
-338 GPYTVTLPM
+338 GPYTVTLPT
-347 NGQKTVT
+347 NGQNTVT

-363 TSSGSIRK
+363 LASGSIRK
-371 VDKDIPTMG
+371 VDKDRPTMG

-394 FKYEGQTVAGG
+394 FTYEGQTVEGG

-410 PWDTMPVGSYIA
+410 PWDTMPVGSYVA

-441 FYWDKKS
+441 FYWDKKNE
-448 DVTLVFENDSKVKVQ
+448 VKLVFENDSKVKVQ

-581 HETLTTDGA
+581 HEALTTDGA

-709 EFQVNAGKTEVGID
+709 EFQVNAGVTNVGID

-787 EGWYRFTEVEAPEG
+787 EGWYRFTEVEAPAG

-846 GATFQLRYLDGT
+846 GATFQLRYLGGT

-932 KVDAKNP
+932 KVDAKHP

-980 EKTIIVTEVEAPAGY
+980 EKTIIVTEIEAPAGY

-1032 TGKLLPGAEFI
+1032 TGKLLSGAEFI

-1058 HNNLTIES
+1058 HNDLTIES

-1122 TITFANPSTCS
+1122 TITFANP
-1133 LLIKKV
+1133 
-1139 CSINTDKML
+1139 
-1148 EGAVF
+1148 
-1153 DVRYADGS
+1153 
-1161 VVGDS
+1161 
-1166 NGVYE
+1166 
-1171 TGADGTILITGLEAN
+1171 
-1186 KAIIVTETKA
+1186 
-1196 PNGFAIDTKPQ
+1196 
-1207 TVTTIAG
+1207 
-1214 KVVQLTFA
+1214 
-1222 NAPYGKL
+1222 
-1229 VIEKRDAETNNLLP
+1229 
-1243 GAEFRVTTAAGCEV
+1243 
-1257 GQNGV
+1257 
-1262 IGDTTLTSNGIFRTD
+1262 
-1277 ADGKITISN
+1277 
-1286 LRPGN
+1286 
-1291 YIITEIKAPDGYLID
+1291 
-1306 DPTRNVTVTAG
+1306 
-1317 DTQTIVFKNH
+1317 

-1486 PGSYVITEIKAPDG
+1486 PGNYVITEIKAPDG

-1639 KRLEGAKIEVAKL
+1639 KRLEGAKIEVAKM

-1726 TKKGIQG
+1726 TRKGIQG

-1920 NNVMRWTVSGVRN
+1920 NNIMRWTVSGVRN

-2065 ARWTTSVYSHYVPA
+2065 ARWTTSIYSHYVPA

>member
-22 LIPTSAFAASSEN
+22 LIPTSAFAAPSGS
-35 MPSEITLKKSDYFLD
+35 MPSEITLQKSDYFLD

-56 YNSPSFDK
+56 YNSPSFGE

-71 NMNVGGKTKVG
+71 NMNVGGETKVG

-96 GKKWGNPEPVT
+96 GKKWANPEPVT

-119 CMTDAKYMTDAY
+119 CMTDAKYQTDAY
-131 KAKFGSQLWTDQNMI
+131 KEKWGGALWTDQNLI

-167 PSDAEGQR
+167 PSDAEGQK

-203 TTTFYEK
+203 TTTFYQKGEK
-210 GCKVIDN
+210 VLDN
-217 PDCWPDVD
+217 TDCWPNVN

-240 GKKHYTNDNTQAI
+240 GKKHYTNDNTQAV
-253 MVATPRGEPTI
+253 MVATPERPTSEK
-264 DDYQIVV
+264 YQIVV
-271 KKVDSSNPTKGLPGA
+271 KKVDSSNPTKGLAGA
-286 TFSLTMV
+286 EFSLEMV
-293 GSDDPSFP
+293 GSDDPKFP
-301 MTGVTGQDG
+301 MTGVTGQNG
-310 TYTFK
+310 TLTFTN
-315 PLKAGTYQVTETE
+315 LNAGTYLVTETK

-338 GPYTVTLPM
+338 GPYTVTLPT

-363 TSSGSIRK
+363 IASGSIRK
-371 VDKDIPTMG
+371 VDKDRPTMG

-394 FKYEGQTVAGG
+394 FTYEGQTVEGG

-410 PWDTMPVGSYIA
+410 PWDTMPVGSYVA

-441 FYWDKKS
+441 FYWDKKNE
-448 DVTLVFENDSKVKVQ
+448 VKLVFENDSKVKVQ

-555 IVKIDSVTKEPVANC
+555 IVKINSVTKEPVANC

-709 EFQVNAGKTEVGID
+709 EFQVNAGVTNVGID

-787 EGWYRFTEVEAPEG
+787 EGWYRFTEVEAPAG

-846 GATFQLRYLDGT
+846 GATFQLRYLGGT
-858 SGTGGTVIGEKVTD
+858 SGTGGTIIGEKVTD
-872 QNGVCSWTGLKAGTY
+872 QNGVCSWTSLKAGTY

-932 KVDAKNP
+932 KVDAKHP

-980 EKTIIVTEVEAPAGY
+980 EKTIIVTEIEAPAGY

-1032 TGKLLPGAEFI
+1032 TGKLLSGAEFI

-1058 HNNLTIES
+1058 HNDLTIES

-1122 TITFANPSTCS
+1122 TITFANP
-1133 LLIKKV
+1133 
-1139 CSINTDKML
+1139 
-1148 EGAVF
+1148 
-1153 DVRYADGS
+1153 
-1161 VVGDS
+1161 
-1166 NGVYE
+1166 
-1171 TGADGTILITGLEAN
+1171 
-1186 KAIIVTETKA
+1186 
-1196 PNGFAIDTKPQ
+1196 
-1207 TVTTIAG
+1207 
-1214 KVVQLTFA
+1214 
-1222 NAPYGKL
+1222 
-1229 VIEKRDAETNNLLP
+1229 
-1243 GAEFRVTTAAGCEV
+1243 
-1257 GQNGV
+1257 
-1262 IGDTTLTSNGIFRTD
+1262 
-1277 ADGKITISN
+1277 
-1286 LRPGN
+1286 
-1291 YIITEIKAPDGYLID
+1291 
-1306 DPTRNVTVTAG
+1306 
-1317 DTQTIVFKNH
+1317 

-1486 PGSYVITEIKAPDG
+1486 PGNYVITEIKAPDG

-1639 KRLEGAKIEVAKL
+1639 KRLEGAKIEVAKM

-1726 TKKGIQG
+1726 TRKGIQG

>member
-1 MRTKIGTR
+1 
-9 LLSLF
+9 
-14 LTAICVIG
+14 
-22 LIPTSAFAASSEN
+22 

-71 NMNVGGKTKVG
+71 NMNVGGETKVG

-119 CMTDAKYMTDAY
+119 CMTDAKYQTDAY
-131 KAKFGSQLWTDQNMI
+131 KEKWGGALWTDQNMI

-167 PSDAEGQR
+167 PSDAEGQK

-203 TTTFYEK
+203 TTTFYQKGEK
-210 GCKVIDN
+210 VLDN
-217 PDCWPDVD
+217 TDCWPDVD

-253 MVATPRGEPTI
+253 MVATPKTPDTPIE
-264 DDYQIVV
+264 DYQIVV
-271 KKVDSSNPTKGLPGA
+271 KKVDSTNPTKGLAGA
-286 TFSLTMV
+286 TFSLTKV
-293 GSDDPSFP
+293 GSDDPKYP
-301 MTGVTGQDG
+301 LTGVTGQDG
-310 TYTFK
+310 TYTFRR
-315 PLKAGTYQVTETE
+315 LEAGTYQVTETE

-338 GPYTVTLPM
+338 GPYAVTLPT

-363 TSSGSIRK
+363 IASGSIRK
-371 VDKDIPTMG
+371 VDKDRPTMG

-394 FKYEGQTVAGG
+394 FTYEGQTVEGG

-410 PWDTMPVGSYIA
+410 PWDTMPVGSYVA

-441 FYWDKKS
+441 FYWDKKNE
-448 DVTLVFENDSKVKVQ
+448 VKLVFENDSKVKVQ

-555 IVKIDSVTKEPVANC
+555 IVKIDSVTKKPVANC

-581 HETLTTDGA
+581 HEALTTDGA

-709 EFQVNAGKTEVGID
+709 EFQVNAGVTNVGID

-787 EGWYRFTEVEAPEG
+787 EGWYRFTEVEAPAG

-846 GATFQLRYLDGT
+846 GATFQLRYLGGT
-858 SGTGGTVIGEKVTD
+858 SGTGGTAIGEKVTD

-932 KVDAKNP
+932 KVDAKHP

-980 EKTIIVTEVEAPAGY
+980 KKTIIVTEIEAPAGY

-1058 HNNLTIES
+1058 HNDLTIES

-1089 PGNYTITEVKAP
+1089 PGHYTITEVKAP

-1122 TITFANPSTCS
+1122 TITFANP
-1133 LLIKKV
+1133 
-1139 CSINTDKML
+1139 
-1148 EGAVF
+1148 
-1153 DVRYADGS
+1153 
-1161 VVGDS
+1161 
-1166 NGVYE
+1166 
-1171 TGADGTILITGLEAN
+1171 
-1186 KAIIVTETKA
+1186 
-1196 PNGFAIDTKPQ
+1196 
-1207 TVTTIAG
+1207 
-1214 KVVQLTFA
+1214 
-1222 NAPYGKL
+1222 
-1229 VIEKRDAETNNLLP
+1229 
-1243 GAEFRVTTAAGCEV
+1243 
-1257 GQNGV
+1257 
-1262 IGDTTLTSNGIFRTD
+1262 
-1277 ADGKITISN
+1277 
-1286 LRPGN
+1286 
-1291 YIITEIKAPDGYLID
+1291 
-1306 DPTRNVTVTAG
+1306 
-1317 DTQTIVFKNH
+1317 

-1486 PGSYVITEIKAPDG
+1486 PGNYVITEIKAPDG

-1639 KRLEGAKIEVAKL
+1639 KRLEGAKIEVAKM

-1726 TKKGIQG
+1726 TRKGIQG

>member
-1 MRTKIGTR
+1 MRQKIGTR

-22 LIPTSAFAASSEN
+22 LIPTSAFAAPSGS
-35 MPSEITLKKSDYFLD
+35 MPSEITLQKSDYFLD

-56 YNSPSFDK
+56 YNSPSFGE

-119 CMTDAKYMTDAY
+119 CMTDAKYQTDAY
-131 KAKFGSQLWTDQNMI
+131 KEKWGGELWTDQNLI

-167 PSDAEGQR
+167 PSDAEGQK

-203 TTTFYEK
+203 TTTFYQKGEK
-210 GCKVIDN
+210 VLDN
-217 PDCWPDVD
+217 TDCWPDVD

-253 MVATPRGEPTI
+253 MVATPSIPTLGN
-264 DDYQIVV
+264 YQITV
-271 KKVDSSNPTKGLPGA
+271 KKVDSSNPTKGLAGA
-286 TFSLTMV
+286 EFSLEMV
-293 GSDDPSFP
+293 GSDDPKFP
-301 MTGVTGQDG
+301 MTGVTGQGG
-310 TYTFK
+310 TLTFK
-315 PLKAGTYQVTETE
+315 DLKAGTYQVTETK
-328 APEGYQIDNP
+328 APEDYQIDNP
-338 GPYTVTLPM
+338 GPYTVTLPT
-347 NGQKTVT
+347 NGQNTVT

-363 TSSGSIRK
+363 LASGSIRK
-371 VDKDIPTMG
+371 VDKDRPTMG

-394 FKYEGQTVAGG
+394 FTYEGQTVEGG

-410 PWDTMPVGSYIA
+410 PWDTMPVGSYVA

-441 FYWDKKS
+441 FYWDKKNE
-448 DVTLVFENDSKVKVQ
+448 VKLVFENDSKVKVQ

-555 IVKIDSVTKEPVANC
+555 IVKINSVTKEPVANC

-709 EFQVNAGKTEVGID
+709 EFQVNAGVTNVGID

-787 EGWYRFTEVEAPEG
+787 EGWYRFTEVEAPAG

-846 GATFQLRYLDGT
+846 GATFQLRYLGGT

-872 QNGVCSWTGLKAGTY
+872 QNGVCSWTSLKAGTY

-932 KVDAKNP
+932 KVDAKHP

-980 EKTIIVTEVEAPAGY
+980 EKTIIVTEIEAPAGY

-1032 TGKLLPGAEFI
+1032 TGKLLSGAEFI

-1058 HNNLTIES
+1058 HNDLTIES

-1122 TITFANPSTCS
+1122 TITFANP
-1133 LLIKKV
+1133 
-1139 CSINTDKML
+1139 
-1148 EGAVF
+1148 
-1153 DVRYADGS
+1153 
-1161 VVGDS
+1161 
-1166 NGVYE
+1166 
-1171 TGADGTILITGLEAN
+1171 
-1186 KAIIVTETKA
+1186 
-1196 PNGFAIDTKPQ
+1196 
-1207 TVTTIAG
+1207 
-1214 KVVQLTFA
+1214 
-1222 NAPYGKL
+1222 
-1229 VIEKRDAETNNLLP
+1229 
-1243 GAEFRVTTAAGCEV
+1243 
-1257 GQNGV
+1257 
-1262 IGDTTLTSNGIFRTD
+1262 
-1277 ADGKITISN
+1277 
-1286 LRPGN
+1286 
-1291 YIITEIKAPDGYLID
+1291 
-1306 DPTRNVTVTAG
+1306 
-1317 DTQTIVFKNH
+1317 

-1486 PGSYVITEIKAPDG
+1486 PGNYVITEIKAPDG

-1639 KRLEGAKIEVAKL
+1639 KRLEGAKIEVAKM

-1726 TKKGIQG
+1726 TRKGIQG

>member
-22 LIPTSAFAASSEN
+22 LIPTSAFAAPSGS
-35 MPSEITLKKSDYFLD
+35 MPSEITLQKSDYFLD

-56 YNSPSFDK
+56 YNSPSFGE

-71 NMNVGGKTKVG
+71 NMNVGGKTNVG

-119 CMTDAKYMTDAY
+119 CMTDAKYQTDAY
-131 KAKFGSQLWTDQNMI
+131 KEKWGGELWTDQNLI

-167 PSDAEGQR
+167 PSDAEGQK

-203 TTTFYEK
+203 TTTFYQKGEK
-210 GCKVIDN
+210 VLDN
-217 PDCWPDVD
+217 TDCWPDVD

-253 MVATPRGEPTI
+253 MVATPSIPTAES
-264 DDYQIVV
+264 YQIVV
-271 KKVDSSNPTKGLPGA
+271 KKVDSSNPTKGLSGA

-293 GSDDPSFP
+293 GSTKTL
-301 MTGVTGQDG
+301 TGVTGQDG

-315 PLKAGTYQVTETE
+315 NLKAGTYQVTETE

-338 GPYTVTLPM
+338 GPYAVTLPT
-347 NGQKTVT
+347 NGQNTVT
-354 VTATDTPIT
+354 VTALDTPIT
-363 TSSGSIRK
+363 LASGSIRK
-371 VDKDIPTMG
+371 VDKDRPTMG

-394 FKYEGQTVAGG
+394 FTYEGQTVEGG

-410 PWDTMPVGSYIA
+410 PWDTMPVGSYVA

-441 FYWDKKS
+441 FYWDKKNE
-448 DVTLVFENDSKVKVQ
+448 VKLVFENDSKVKVQ

-709 EFQVNAGKTEVGID
+709 EFQVNAGVTNVGID

-763 AGTYESLGTKYTD
+763 AGTYERLGTKYTD

-787 EGWYRFTEVEAPEG
+787 EGWYRFTEVEAPAG

-846 GATFQLRYLDGT
+846 GATFQLRYLGGT

-872 QNGVCSWTGLKAGTY
+872 QNGVCSWTSLKAGTY

-932 KVDAKNP
+932 KVDAKHP

-980 EKTIIVTEVEAPAGY
+980 EKTIIVTEIEAPAGY

-1058 HNNLTIES
+1058 HNDLTIES

-1122 TITFANPSTCS
+1122 TITFANP
-1133 LLIKKV
+1133 
-1139 CSINTDKML
+1139 
-1148 EGAVF
+1148 
-1153 DVRYADGS
+1153 
-1161 VVGDS
+1161 
-1166 NGVYE
+1166 
-1171 TGADGTILITGLEAN
+1171 
-1186 KAIIVTETKA
+1186 
-1196 PNGFAIDTKPQ
+1196 
-1207 TVTTIAG
+1207 
-1214 KVVQLTFA
+1214 
-1222 NAPYGKL
+1222 
-1229 VIEKRDAETNNLLP
+1229 
-1243 GAEFRVTTAAGCEV
+1243 
-1257 GQNGV
+1257 
-1262 IGDTTLTSNGIFRTD
+1262 
-1277 ADGKITISN
+1277 
-1286 LRPGN
+1286 
-1291 YIITEIKAPDGYLID
+1291 
-1306 DPTRNVTVTAG
+1306 
-1317 DTQTIVFKNH
+1317 

-1486 PGSYVITEIKAPDG
+1486 PGNYVITEIKAPDG

-1639 KRLEGAKIEVAKL
+1639 KRLEGAKIEVAKM

-1726 TKKGIQG
+1726 TRKGIQG

>member
-22 LIPTSAFAASSEN
+22 LIPTSAFAAPSGS
-35 MPSEITLKKSDYFLD
+35 MPSEITLQKSDYFLD

-56 YNSPSFDK
+56 YNSPSFGE

-71 NMNVGGKTKVG
+71 NMNVGGETKIG

-119 CMTDAKYMTDAY
+119 CMTDAKYQTDAY
-131 KAKFGSQLWTDQNMI
+131 KEKWGGELWTDQNLI

-167 PSDAEGQR
+167 PSDAEGQK

-203 TTTFYEK
+203 TTTFYQKGEK
-210 GCKVIDN
+210 VLDN
-217 PDCWPDVD
+217 TDCWPDVD
-225 VTLYH
+225 VTLYR

-240 GKKHYTNDNTQAI
+240 GKKHYTNDNTQAV
-253 MVATPRGEPTI
+253 MVATPKKSDIPS
-264 DDYQIVV
+264 DKYQIVV
-271 KKVDSSNPTKGLPGA
+271 KKVDSSNPTKGLAGA
-286 TFSLTMV
+286 TFSLEMV
-293 GSDDPSFP
+293 GSDDPKFP

-315 PLKAGTYQVTETE
+315 NLKAGTYQVTETE

-338 GPYTVTLPM
+338 GPYAVTLPT

-354 VTATDTPIT
+354 VTALDTPIT
-363 TSSGSIRK
+363 LASGSIRK
-371 VDKDIPTMG
+371 VDKDRPTMG

-394 FKYEGQTVAGG
+394 FTYEGQTVEGG

-410 PWDTMPVGSYIA
+410 PWDTMPVGSYVA

-441 FYWDKKS
+441 FYWDKKNE
-448 DVTLVFENDSKVKVQ
+448 VKLVFENDSKVKVQ

-555 IVKIDSVTKEPVANC
+555 IVKIDSVTKKPVANC

-709 EFQVNAGKTEVGID
+709 EFQVNAGVTNVGID

-787 EGWYRFTEVEAPEG
+787 EGWYRFTEVEAPAG

-846 GATFQLRYLDGT
+846 GATFQLRYLGGT

-872 QNGVCSWTGLKAGTY
+872 QNGVCSWTSLKAGTY

-932 KVDAKNP
+932 KVDAKHP

-980 EKTIIVTEVEAPAGY
+980 EKTIIVTEIEAPAGY

-1058 HNNLTIES
+1058 HNDLTIES

-1122 TITFANPSTCS
+1122 TITFANP
-1133 LLIKKV
+1133 
-1139 CSINTDKML
+1139 
-1148 EGAVF
+1148 
-1153 DVRYADGS
+1153 
-1161 VVGDS
+1161 
-1166 NGVYE
+1166 
-1171 TGADGTILITGLEAN
+1171 
-1186 KAIIVTETKA
+1186 
-1196 PNGFAIDTKPQ
+1196 
-1207 TVTTIAG
+1207 
-1214 KVVQLTFA
+1214 
-1222 NAPYGKL
+1222 
-1229 VIEKRDAETNNLLP
+1229 
-1243 GAEFRVTTAAGCEV
+1243 
-1257 GQNGV
+1257 
-1262 IGDTTLTSNGIFRTD
+1262 
-1277 ADGKITISN
+1277 
-1286 LRPGN
+1286 
-1291 YIITEIKAPDGYLID
+1291 
-1306 DPTRNVTVTAG
+1306 
-1317 DTQTIVFKNH
+1317 

-1486 PGSYVITEIKAPDG
+1486 PGNYIITEIKAPDG

-1639 KRLEGAKIEVAKL
+1639 KRLEGAKIEVAKM

-1726 TKKGIQG
+1726 TRKGIQG

>member
-1 MRTKIGTR
+1 MRQKIGTR

-22 LIPTSAFAASSEN
+22 LIPTSAFAAPSGS
-35 MPSEITLKKSDYFLD
+35 MPSEITLQKSDYFLD

-56 YNSPSFDK
+56 YNSPSFDE

-119 CMTDAKYMTDAY
+119 CMTDAKYQTDAY
-131 KAKFGSQLWTDQNMI
+131 KEKWGGELWTDQNLI

-167 PSDAEGQR
+167 PSDAEGQKA
-175 VAIAK
+175 AIAK

-203 TTTFYEK
+203 TTTFYQKGEK
-210 GCKVIDN
+210 VLDN
-217 PDCWPDVD
+217 TDCWPDVD

-253 MVATPRGEPTI
+253 MVATPSIPTAES
-264 DDYQIVV
+264 YQIVV
-271 KKVDSSNPTKGLPGA
+271 KKVDSSNPTKGLSGA

-293 GSDDPSFP
+293 GSTKTL
-301 MTGVTGQDG
+301 TGVTGQDG

-315 PLKAGTYQVTETE
+315 NLKAGTYQVTETE

-338 GPYTVTLPM
+338 GPYAVTLPT

-354 VTATDTPIT
+354 VTALDTPIT
-363 TSSGSIRK
+363 LASGSIRK
-371 VDKDIPTMG
+371 VDKDRPTMG

-394 FKYEGQTVAGG
+394 FTYEGQTVEGG

-410 PWDTMPVGSYIA
+410 PWDTMPVGSYVA

-441 FYWDKKS
+441 FYWDKKNE
-448 DVTLVFENDSKVKVQ
+448 VKLVFENDSKVKVQ

-658 TFEISKKGGQSL
+658 TFEISKKGGKSL

-709 EFQVNAGKTEVGID
+709 EFQVNAGVTNVGID

-744 VEGAKFEIF
+744 VKDAKFEIF

-787 EGWYRFTEVEAPEG
+787 EGWYRFTEVEAPAG

-818 NAELTFKDTPLSAI
+818 NATLTFKDTPLSAI

-846 GATFQLRYLDGT
+846 GATFQLRYLGGT

-872 QNGVCSWTGLKAGTY
+872 QNGVCSWTSLKAGTY

-932 KVDAKNP
+932 KVDAKHP

-980 EKTIIVTEVEAPAGY
+980 EKTIIVTEIEAPAGY

-1032 TGKLLPGAEFI
+1032 TGKLLSGAEFI

-1058 HNNLTIES
+1058 HNDLTIES

-1122 TITFANPSTCS
+1122 TITFANP
-1133 LLIKKV
+1133 
-1139 CSINTDKML
+1139 
-1148 EGAVF
+1148 
-1153 DVRYADGS
+1153 
-1161 VVGDS
+1161 
-1166 NGVYE
+1166 
-1171 TGADGTILITGLEAN
+1171 
-1186 KAIIVTETKA
+1186 
-1196 PNGFAIDTKPQ
+1196 
-1207 TVTTIAG
+1207 
-1214 KVVQLTFA
+1214 
-1222 NAPYGKL
+1222 
-1229 VIEKRDAETNNLLP
+1229 
-1243 GAEFRVTTAAGCEV
+1243 
-1257 GQNGV
+1257 
-1262 IGDTTLTSNGIFRTD
+1262 
-1277 ADGKITISN
+1277 
-1286 LRPGN
+1286 
-1291 YIITEIKAPDGYLID
+1291 
-1306 DPTRNVTVTAG
+1306 
-1317 DTQTIVFKNH
+1317 

-1486 PGSYVITEIKAPDG
+1486 PGNYIITEIKAPDG

-1559 QDGGATSTNGLYTT
+1559 QDGGASSTNGLYTT

-1639 KRLEGAKIEVAKL
+1639 KRLEGAKIEVAKM

-1726 TKKGIQG
+1726 TRKGIQG

-2065 ARWTTSVYSHYVPA
+2065 ARWTTSIYSHYVPA

>member
-1 MRTKIGTR
+1 MRQKIGTR

-22 LIPTSAFAASSEN
+22 LIPTSAFAAPSGS
-35 MPSEITLKKSDYFLD
+35 MPSEITLQKSDYFLD

-56 YNSPSFDK
+56 YNSPSFGE

-71 NMNVGGKTKVG
+71 NMNVGGKTNVG

-119 CMTDAKYMTDAY
+119 CMTDAKYQTDAY
-131 KAKFGSQLWTDQNMI
+131 KEKWGGELWTDQNLI

-167 PSDAEGQR
+167 PSDAEGQK

-180 ELMYIANAKNGTS
+180 ELMYIANAKNSTS

-203 TTTFYEK
+203 TTTFYQKGEK
-210 GCKVIDN
+210 VLDN
-217 PDCWPDVD
+217 TDCWPDVD

-253 MVATPRGEPTI
+253 MVATPSIPTLGN
-264 DDYQIVV
+264 YQITV
-271 KKVDSSNPTKGLPGA
+271 KKVDSSNPTKGLAGA
-286 TFSLTMV
+286 EFSLEMV
-293 GSDDPSFP
+293 GSDDPKFP
-301 MTGVTGQDG
+301 MTGVTGQGG
-310 TYTFK
+310 TLTFK
-315 PLKAGTYQVTETE
+315 DLKAGTYQVTETK
-328 APEGYQIDNP
+328 APEDYQIDNP
-338 GPYTVTLPM
+338 GPYTVTLPT
-347 NGQKTVT
+347 NGQNTVT

-363 TSSGSIRK
+363 LASGSIRK
-371 VDKDIPTMG
+371 VDKDRPTMG

-394 FKYEGQTVAGG
+394 FTYEGQTVEGG

-410 PWDTMPVGSYIA
+410 PWDTMPVGSYVA

-441 FYWDKKS
+441 FYWDKKNE
-448 DVTLVFENDSKVKVQ
+448 VKLVFENDSKVKVQ

-555 IVKIDSVTKEPVANC
+555 IVKINSVTKEPVANC

-709 EFQVNAGKTEVGID
+709 EFQVNAGVTNVGID

-787 EGWYRFTEVEAPEG
+787 EGWYRFTEVEAPAG

-846 GATFQLRYLDGT
+846 GATFQLRYLGGT

-932 KVDAKNP
+932 KVDAKHP

-980 EKTIIVTEVEAPAGY
+980 EKTIIVTEIEAPAGY

-1032 TGKLLPGAEFI
+1032 TGKLLSGAEFI

-1058 HNNLTIES
+1058 HNDLTIES

-1122 TITFANPSTCS
+1122 TITFANP
-1133 LLIKKV
+1133 
-1139 CSINTDKML
+1139 
-1148 EGAVF
+1148 
-1153 DVRYADGS
+1153 
-1161 VVGDS
+1161 
-1166 NGVYE
+1166 
-1171 TGADGTILITGLEAN
+1171 
-1186 KAIIVTETKA
+1186 
-1196 PNGFAIDTKPQ
+1196 
-1207 TVTTIAG
+1207 
-1214 KVVQLTFA
+1214 
-1222 NAPYGKL
+1222 
-1229 VIEKRDAETNNLLP
+1229 
-1243 GAEFRVTTAAGCEV
+1243 
-1257 GQNGV
+1257 
-1262 IGDTTLTSNGIFRTD
+1262 
-1277 ADGKITISN
+1277 
-1286 LRPGN
+1286 
-1291 YIITEIKAPDGYLID
+1291 
-1306 DPTRNVTVTAG
+1306 
-1317 DTQTIVFKNH
+1317 

-1486 PGSYVITEIKAPDG
+1486 PGNYVITEIKAPDG

-1639 KRLEGAKIEVAKL
+1639 KRLEGAKIEVAKM

-1726 TKKGIQG
+1726 TRKGIQG

>member
-1 MRTKIGTR
+1 VRTKIGTR

-22 LIPTSAFAASSEN
+22 LIPTSAFAAPSGS
-35 MPSEITLKKSDYFLD
+35 MPSEITLQKSDYFLD

-56 YNSPSFDK
+56 YNSPSFGE

-71 NMNVGGKTKVG
+71 NMNVGGKTQVG

-119 CMTDAKYMTDAY
+119 CMTDAKYQTDAY
-131 KAKFGSQLWTDQNMI
+131 KEKWGGELWTDQNLI

-167 PSDAEGQR
+167 PSDAEGQK

-203 TTTFYEK
+203 TTTFYQKGEK
-210 GCKVIDN
+210 VLDN
-217 PDCWPDVD
+217 TDCWPDVD
-225 VTLYH
+225 VTLYR

-240 GKKHYTNDNTQAI
+240 GKKHYTNDNTQAV
-253 MVATPRGEPTI
+253 MVATPKKEPTGDTYRI
-264 DDYQIVV
+264 IV
-271 KKVDSSNPTKGLPGA
+271 KKVDSSNPTKGLAGA
-286 TFSLTMV
+286 TFSLEMV
-293 GSDDPSFP
+293 GSDGPSFP
-301 MTGVTGQDG
+301 KTGVTGQDG
-310 TYTFK
+310 TYIFDR
-315 PLKAGTYQVTETE
+315 LEAGTYKVTETE

-338 GPYTVTLPM
+338 GPYAVTLPT
-347 NGQKTVT
+347 NGQNTVT
-354 VTATDTPIT
+354 VTALDTPIT
-363 TSSGSIRK
+363 LASGSIRK
-371 VDKDIPTMG
+371 VDKDRPTMG

-394 FKYEGQTVAGG
+394 FTYEGQTVEGG

-410 PWDTMPVGSYIA
+410 PWDTMPVGSYVA

-441 FYWDKKS
+441 FYWDKKNE
-448 DVTLVFENDSKVKVQ
+448 VKLVFENDSKVKVQ

-555 IVKIDSVTKEPVANC
+555 IVKIDSVTKKPVANC

-709 EFQVNAGKTEVGID
+709 EFQVNAGVTNVGID

-787 EGWYRFTEVEAPEG
+787 EGWYRFTEVEAPAG

-846 GATFQLRYLDGT
+846 GATFQLRYLGGT

-872 QNGVCSWTGLKAGTY
+872 QNGVCSWTGLQAGTY

-932 KVDAKNP
+932 KVDAKHP

-980 EKTIIVTEVEAPAGY
+980 EKTIIVTEIEAPAGY

-1058 HNNLTIES
+1058 HNDLTIES

-1122 TITFANPSTCS
+1122 TITFANP
-1133 LLIKKV
+1133 
-1139 CSINTDKML
+1139 
-1148 EGAVF
+1148 
-1153 DVRYADGS
+1153 
-1161 VVGDS
+1161 
-1166 NGVYE
+1166 
-1171 TGADGTILITGLEAN
+1171 
-1186 KAIIVTETKA
+1186 
-1196 PNGFAIDTKPQ
+1196 
-1207 TVTTIAG
+1207 
-1214 KVVQLTFA
+1214 
-1222 NAPYGKL
+1222 
-1229 VIEKRDAETNNLLP
+1229 
-1243 GAEFRVTTAAGCEV
+1243 
-1257 GQNGV
+1257 
-1262 IGDTTLTSNGIFRTD
+1262 
-1277 ADGKITISN
+1277 
-1286 LRPGN
+1286 
-1291 YIITEIKAPDGYLID
+1291 
-1306 DPTRNVTVTAG
+1306 
-1317 DTQTIVFKNH
+1317 

-1486 PGSYVITEIKAPDG
+1486 PGNYVITEIKAPDG

-1639 KRLEGAKIEVAKL
+1639 KRLEGAKIEVAKM

-1726 TKKGIQG
+1726 TRKGIQG

>member
-22 LIPTSAFAASSEN
+22 LIPTSAFAAPSGS
-35 MPSEITLKKSDYFLD
+35 MPSEITLQKSDYFLD

-56 YNSPSFDK
+56 YNSPSFGE

-71 NMNVGGKTKVG
+71 NMNVGGETKIG

-119 CMTDAKYMTDAY
+119 CMTDTKYQTDAY
-131 KAKFGSQLWTDQNMI
+131 KEKWGGELWTDPNLI

-167 PSDAEGQR
+167 PSDAEGQK

-203 TTTFYEK
+203 TTTFYQKGEK
-210 GCKVIDN
+210 VLDN
-217 PDCWPDVD
+217 TDCWPDVD

-240 GKKHYTNDNTQAI
+240 GKKHYTNENTQAI
-253 MVATPRGEPTI
+253 MVATPKEPTSEE
-264 DDYQIVV
+264 YQIVV
-271 KKVDSSNPTKGLPGA
+271 KKVDSSNPTKGLAGA
-286 TFSLTMV
+286 EFSLEMV
-293 GSDDPSFP
+293 GSDDPKFP
-301 MTGVTGQDG
+301 MTGVTRQNG
-310 TYTFK
+310 TYTFRG
-315 PLKAGTYQVTETE
+315 LKAGTYQVTETT
-328 APEGYQIDNP
+328 APDGYQIDNP
-338 GPYTVTLPM
+338 GPYTVTLPT

-354 VTATDTPIT
+354 VTALDTPIT
-363 TSSGSIRK
+363 LASGSIRK
-371 VDKDIPTMG
+371 VDKDRPTMG

-394 FKYEGQTVAGG
+394 FTYEGQTVEGG

-410 PWDTMPVGSYIA
+410 PWDTMPVGSYVA

-441 FYWDKKS
+441 FYWDKKNE
-448 DVTLVFENDSKVKVQ
+448 VKLVFENDSKVKVQ

-555 IVKIDSVTKEPVANC
+555 IVKIDSVTKKPVANC

-709 EFQVNAGKTEVGID
+709 EFQVNAGVTNVGID

-787 EGWYRFTEVEAPEG
+787 EGWYRFTEVEAPAG

-846 GATFQLRYLDGT
+846 GATFQLRYLGGT

-872 QNGVCSWTGLKAGTY
+872 QNGVCSWTSLKAGTY

-932 KVDAKNP
+932 KVDAKHP

-980 EKTIIVTEVEAPAGY
+980 EKTIIVTEIEAPAGY

-1032 TGKLLPGAEFI
+1032 TGKLLSGAEFI

-1058 HNNLTIES
+1058 HNDLTIES

-1122 TITFANPSTCS
+1122 TITFANP
-1133 LLIKKV
+1133 
-1139 CSINTDKML
+1139 
-1148 EGAVF
+1148 
-1153 DVRYADGS
+1153 
-1161 VVGDS
+1161 
-1166 NGVYE
+1166 
-1171 TGADGTILITGLEAN
+1171 
-1186 KAIIVTETKA
+1186 
-1196 PNGFAIDTKPQ
+1196 
-1207 TVTTIAG
+1207 
-1214 KVVQLTFA
+1214 
-1222 NAPYGKL
+1222 
-1229 VIEKRDAETNNLLP
+1229 
-1243 GAEFRVTTAAGCEV
+1243 
-1257 GQNGV
+1257 
-1262 IGDTTLTSNGIFRTD
+1262 
-1277 ADGKITISN
+1277 
-1286 LRPGN
+1286 
-1291 YIITEIKAPDGYLID
+1291 
-1306 DPTRNVTVTAG
+1306 
-1317 DTQTIVFKNH
+1317 

-1475 ADGKI
+1475 ADGKT

-1486 PGSYVITEIKAPDG
+1486 PGSYIITEIKAPDG

-1639 KRLEGAKIEVAKL
+1639 KRLEGAKIEVAKM

-1726 TKKGIQG
+1726 TRKGIQG

-2065 ARWTTSVYSHYVPA
+2065 ARWTTSIYSHYVPA

>member
-22 LIPTSAFAASSEN
+22 LIPTSAFAAPSGS
-35 MPSEITLKKSDYFLD
+35 MPSEITLQKSDYFLD

-56 YNSPSFDK
+56 YNSPSFGE

-71 NMNVGGKTKVG
+71 NMNVGGETKIG

-119 CMTDAKYMTDAY
+119 CMTDAKYQTDAY
-131 KAKFGSQLWTDQNMI
+131 KEKWGGELWTDQNLI

-167 PSDAEGQR
+167 PSDAEGQK

-203 TTTFYEK
+203 TTTFYQKGEK
-210 GCKVIDN
+210 VLDN
-217 PDCWPDVD
+217 TDCWPDVD
-225 VTLYH
+225 VTLYR

-253 MVATPRGEPTI
+253 MVATPKKSDIPS
-264 DDYQIVV
+264 DKYQIVV
-271 KKVDSSNPTKGLPGA
+271 KKVDSSNPTKGLAGA
-286 TFSLTMV
+286 TFSLEMV
-293 GSDDPSFP
+293 GSDDPKFP

-315 PLKAGTYQVTETE
+315 NLKAGTYQVTETE

-338 GPYTVTLPM
+338 GPYAVTLPT

-363 TSSGSIRK
+363 LASGSIRK
-371 VDKDIPTMG
+371 VDKDRPTMG

-394 FKYEGQTVAGG
+394 FTYEGQTVEGG

-410 PWDTMPVGSYIA
+410 PWDTMPVGSYVA

-441 FYWDKKS
+441 FYWDKKNE
-448 DVTLVFENDSKVKVQ
+448 VKLVFENDSKVKVQ

-709 EFQVNAGKTEVGID
+709 EFQVNAGVTNVGID

-787 EGWYRFTEVEAPEG
+787 EGWYRFTEVEAPAG

-846 GATFQLRYLDGT
+846 GATFQLRYLGGT

-932 KVDAKNP
+932 KVDAKHP

-980 EKTIIVTEVEAPAGY
+980 EKTIIVTEIEAPAGY

-1058 HNNLTIES
+1058 HNDLTIES

-1196 PNGFAIDTKPQ
+1196 P
-1207 TVTTIAG
+1207 
-1214 KVVQLTFA
+1214 
-1222 NAPYGKL
+1222 
-1229 VIEKRDAETNNLLP
+1229 
-1243 GAEFRVTTAAGCEV
+1243 
-1257 GQNGV
+1257 
-1262 IGDTTLTSNGIFRTD
+1262 
-1277 ADGKITISN
+1277 
-1286 LRPGN
+1286 
-1291 YIITEIKAPDGYLID
+1291 
-1306 DPTRNVTVTAG
+1306 
-1317 DTQTIVFKNH
+1317 
-1327 STCSLLIKKVCT
+1327 
-1339 ENPDKMLEGAV
+1339 
-1350 FDVRYA
+1350 
-1356 DGTVV
+1356 
-1361 GDSNGVF
+1361 
-1368 TTGADGTILI
+1368 
-1378 TGLEANKA
+1378 
-1386 IVVTETKA
+1386 
-1394 PDGFAI
+1394 DGFAI

-1452 CEVGQNGVIGDTN
+1452 CEVGQNGVIGDTK

-1486 PGSYVITEIKAPDG
+1486 PGSYIITEIKAPDG

-1538 TKEPLAGA
+1538 TKVPLAGA

-1920 NNVMRWTVSGVRN
+1920 NNIMRWTVSGVRN

-2065 ARWTTSVYSHYVPA
+2065 ARWTTSIYSHYVPA

>member
-1 MRTKIGTR
+1 
-9 LLSLF
+9 
-14 LTAICVIG
+14 
-22 LIPTSAFAASSEN
+22 
-35 MPSEITLKKSDYFLD
+35 MPSEITLQKSDYFLD

-56 YNSPSFDK
+56 YNSPSFGE

-71 NMNVGGKTKVG
+71 NMNVGGETKVG

-96 GKKWGNPEPVT
+96 GKKWANPEPVT

-119 CMTDAKYMTDAY
+119 CMTDAKYQTDAY
-131 KAKFGSQLWTDQNMI
+131 KEKWGGALWTDQNLI

-167 PSDAEGQR
+167 PSDAEGQK

-203 TTTFYEK
+203 TTTFYQKGEK
-210 GCKVIDN
+210 VLDN
-217 PDCWPDVD
+217 TDCWPDVD
-225 VTLYH
+225 VTLYR

-240 GKKHYTNDNTQAI
+240 GKKHYTNDNTQAV
-253 MVATPRGEPTI
+253 MVATPKVTTEE
-264 DDYQIVV
+264 YQIVV
-271 KKVDSSNPTKGLPGA
+271 KKVDSGNPTKGLAGA
-286 TFSLTMV
+286 EFSLKMV
-293 GSDDPSFP
+293 GSDDPRFP
-301 MTGVTGQDG
+301 MTGVTGQNG

-315 PLKAGTYQVTETE
+315 PLKAGTYQVTETK

-338 GPYTVTLPM
+338 GPYTVTLPT

-354 VTATDTPIT
+354 VTALDTPIT
-363 TSSGSIRK
+363 LASGSIRK
-371 VDKDIPTMG
+371 VDKDRPTMG

-394 FKYEGQTVAGG
+394 FTYEGQTVEGG

-410 PWDTMPVGSYIA
+410 PWDTMPVGSYVA

-441 FYWDKKS
+441 FYWDKKNE
-448 DVTLVFENDSKVKVQ
+448 VKLVFENDSKVKVQ

-709 EFQVNAGKTEVGID
+709 EFQVNAGVTNVGID

-787 EGWYRFTEVEAPEG
+787 EGWYRFTEVEAPAG

-846 GATFQLRYLDGT
+846 GATFQLRYLGGT

-932 KVDAKNP
+932 KVDAKHP

-980 EKTIIVTEVEAPAGY
+980 KKTIIVTEIEAPAGY

-1058 HNNLTIES
+1058 HNDLTIES

-1089 PGNYTITEVKAP
+1089 PGHYTITEVKAP

-1122 TITFANPSTCS
+1122 TITFANP
-1133 LLIKKV
+1133 
-1139 CSINTDKML
+1139 
-1148 EGAVF
+1148 
-1153 DVRYADGS
+1153 
-1161 VVGDS
+1161 
-1166 NGVYE
+1166 
-1171 TGADGTILITGLEAN
+1171 
-1186 KAIIVTETKA
+1186 
-1196 PNGFAIDTKPQ
+1196 
-1207 TVTTIAG
+1207 
-1214 KVVQLTFA
+1214 
-1222 NAPYGKL
+1222 
-1229 VIEKRDAETNNLLP
+1229 
-1243 GAEFRVTTAAGCEV
+1243 
-1257 GQNGV
+1257 
-1262 IGDTTLTSNGIFRTD
+1262 
-1277 ADGKITISN
+1277 
-1286 LRPGN
+1286 
-1291 YIITEIKAPDGYLID
+1291 
-1306 DPTRNVTVTAG
+1306 
-1317 DTQTIVFKNH
+1317 

-1486 PGSYVITEIKAPDG
+1486 PGNYVITEIKAPDG

-1639 KRLEGAKIEVAKL
+1639 KRLEGAKIEVAKM

-1726 TKKGIQG
+1726 TRKGIQG

-2065 ARWTTSVYSHYVPA
+2065 ARWTTSIYSHYVPA

>member
-22 LIPTSAFAASSEN
+22 LIPTSAFAAPSGS
-35 MPSEITLKKSDYFLD
+35 MPSEITLQKSDYFLD

-56 YNSPSFDK
+56 YNSPSFGE

-71 NMNVGGKTKVG
+71 NMNVGGETKIG

-119 CMTDAKYMTDAY
+119 CMTDAKYQTDAY
-131 KAKFGSQLWTDQNMI
+131 KEKWGGELWTDQNLI

-167 PSDAEGQR
+167 PSDAEGQK

-203 TTTFYEK
+203 TTTFYQKGEK
-210 GCKVIDN
+210 VLDN
-217 PDCWPDVD
+217 TDCWPDVD
-225 VTLYH
+225 VTLYR

-240 GKKHYTNDNTQAI
+240 GKKHYTNDNTQAV
-253 MVATPRGEPTI
+253 MVATPKKEPTGDTYRI
-264 DDYQIVV
+264 IV
-271 KKVDSSNPTKGLPGA
+271 KKVDSSNPTKGLAGA
-286 TFSLTMV
+286 TFSLEMV
-293 GSDDPSFP
+293 GSHGPSFP
-301 MTGVTGQDG
+301 KTGVTGQDG
-310 TYTFK
+310 TYIFDR
-315 PLKAGTYQVTETE
+315 LEAGTYKVTETE

-338 GPYTVTLPM
+338 GPYTVTLPT

-354 VTATDTPIT
+354 VTALDTPIT
-363 TSSGSIRK
+363 LASGSIRK
-371 VDKDIPTMG
+371 VDKDRPTMG

-394 FKYEGQTVAGG
+394 FTYEGQTVEGG

-410 PWDTMPVGSYIA
+410 PWDTMPVGSYVA

-441 FYWDKKS
+441 FYWDKKNE
-448 DVTLVFENDSKVKVQ
+448 VKLVFENDSKVKVQ

-581 HETLTTDGA
+581 HEALTTDGA

-709 EFQVNAGKTEVGID
+709 EFQVNAGVTNVGID

-787 EGWYRFTEVEAPEG
+787 EGWYRFTEVEAPAG

-846 GATFQLRYLDGT
+846 GATFQLRYLGGT
-858 SGTGGTVIGEKVTD
+858 SGTGGTAIGEKVTD

-980 EKTIIVTEVEAPAGY
+980 KKTIIVTEIEAPAGY

-1058 HNNLTIES
+1058 HNDLTIES

-1122 TITFANPSTCS
+1122 TITFANP
-1133 LLIKKV
+1133 
-1139 CSINTDKML
+1139 
-1148 EGAVF
+1148 
-1153 DVRYADGS
+1153 
-1161 VVGDS
+1161 
-1166 NGVYE
+1166 
-1171 TGADGTILITGLEAN
+1171 
-1186 KAIIVTETKA
+1186 
-1196 PNGFAIDTKPQ
+1196 
-1207 TVTTIAG
+1207 
-1214 KVVQLTFA
+1214 
-1222 NAPYGKL
+1222 
-1229 VIEKRDAETNNLLP
+1229 
-1243 GAEFRVTTAAGCEV
+1243 
-1257 GQNGV
+1257 
-1262 IGDTTLTSNGIFRTD
+1262 
-1277 ADGKITISN
+1277 
-1286 LRPGN
+1286 
-1291 YIITEIKAPDGYLID
+1291 
-1306 DPTRNVTVTAG
+1306 
-1317 DTQTIVFKNH
+1317 

-1486 PGSYVITEIKAPDG
+1486 PGNYIITEIKAPDG

-1639 KRLEGAKIEVAKL
+1639 KRLEGAKIEVAKM

-1726 TKKGIQG
+1726 TRKGIQG

>member
-22 LIPTSAFAASSEN
+22 LIPTSAFAAPSGS
-35 MPSEITLKKSDYFLD
+35 MPSEITLQKSDYFLD

-56 YNSPSFDK
+56 YNSPSFGE

-71 NMNVGGKTKVG
+71 NMNVGGETKIG

-119 CMTDAKYMTDAY
+119 CMTDAKYQTDAY
-131 KAKFGSQLWTDQNMI
+131 KEKWGGELWTDQNLI

-167 PSDAEGQR
+167 PSDAEGQK

-203 TTTFYEK
+203 TTTFYQKGEK
-210 GCKVIDN
+210 VLDN
-217 PDCWPDVD
+217 TDCWPDVD
-225 VTLYH
+225 VTLYR

-240 GKKHYTNDNTQAI
+240 GKKHYTNDNTQAV
-253 MVATPRGEPTI
+253 MVATPKKSDIPS
-264 DDYQIVV
+264 DKYQIVV
-271 KKVDSSNPTKGLPGA
+271 KKVDSSNPTKGLAGA
-286 TFSLTMV
+286 TFSLEMV
-293 GSDDPSFP
+293 GSDDPKFP

-315 PLKAGTYQVTETE
+315 NLKAGTYQVTETE

-338 GPYTVTLPM
+338 GPYAVTLPT

-354 VTATDTPIT
+354 VTALDTPIT
-363 TSSGSIRK
+363 LASGSIRK
-371 VDKDIPTMG
+371 VDKDRPTMG

-394 FKYEGQTVAGG
+394 FTYEGQTVEGG

-410 PWDTMPVGSYIA
+410 PWDTMPVGSYVA

-441 FYWDKKS
+441 FYWDKKNE
-448 DVTLVFENDSKVKVQ
+448 VKLVFENDSKVKVQ

-581 HETLTTDGA
+581 HETLTTDGT

-606 ETAVPKGYN
+606 ETAVPQGYN

-709 EFQVNAGKTEVGID
+709 EFQVNAGVTNVGID

-744 VEGAKFEIF
+744 VKDAKFEIF

-787 EGWYRFTEVEAPEG
+787 EGWYRFTEVEAPAG

-846 GATFQLRYLDGT
+846 GATFQLRYLGGT

-872 QNGVCSWTGLKAGTY
+872 QNGVCSWTSLKAGTY

-932 KVDAKNP
+932 KVDAKHP

-980 EKTIIVTEVEAPAGY
+980 EKTIIVTEIEAPAGY

-1032 TGKLLPGAEFI
+1032 TGKLLSGAEFI

-1058 HNNLTIES
+1058 HNDLTIES

-1122 TITFANPSTCS
+1122 TITFANP
-1133 LLIKKV
+1133 
-1139 CSINTDKML
+1139 
-1148 EGAVF
+1148 
-1153 DVRYADGS
+1153 
-1161 VVGDS
+1161 
-1166 NGVYE
+1166 
-1171 TGADGTILITGLEAN
+1171 
-1186 KAIIVTETKA
+1186 
-1196 PNGFAIDTKPQ
+1196 
-1207 TVTTIAG
+1207 
-1214 KVVQLTFA
+1214 
-1222 NAPYGKL
+1222 
-1229 VIEKRDAETNNLLP
+1229 
-1243 GAEFRVTTAAGCEV
+1243 
-1257 GQNGV
+1257 
-1262 IGDTTLTSNGIFRTD
+1262 
-1277 ADGKITISN
+1277 
-1286 LRPGN
+1286 
-1291 YIITEIKAPDGYLID
+1291 
-1306 DPTRNVTVTAG
+1306 
-1317 DTQTIVFKNH
+1317 

-1480 TITNVR
+1480 TITSVR
-1486 PGSYVITEIKAPDG
+1486 PGNYVITEIKAPDG

-1639 KRLEGAKIEVAKL
+1639 KRLEGAKIEVAKM

-1726 TKKGIQG
+1726 TRKGIQG

>member
-22 LIPTSAFAASSEN
+22 LIPTSAFAAPSGS
-35 MPSEITLKKSDYFLD
+35 MPSEITLQKSDYFLD

-56 YNSPSFDK
+56 YNSPSFGE

-71 NMNVGGKTKVG
+71 NMNVGGETKIG

-96 GKKWGNPEPVT
+96 GKKWANPEPVT

-119 CMTDAKYMTDAY
+119 CMTDAKYQTDAY
-131 KAKFGSQLWTDQNMI
+131 KEKWGGELWTDQNLI

-167 PSDAEGQR
+167 PSDAEGQK

-203 TTTFYEK
+203 TTTFYQKGEK
-210 GCKVIDN
+210 VLDN
-217 PDCWPDVD
+217 TDCWPDVD

-240 GKKHYTNDNTQAI
+240 GKKHYTNENTQAI
-253 MVATPRGEPTI
+253 MVATPKKEPTSEE
-264 DDYQIVV
+264 YQIVV
-271 KKVDSSNPTKGLPGA
+271 KKVDSSNPTKGLAGA
-286 TFSLTMV
+286 EFSLEMV
-293 GSDDPSFP
+293 GSDDPKFP
-301 MTGVTGQDG
+301 MTGVTRQNG
-310 TYTFK
+310 TYTFRG
-315 PLKAGTYQVTETE
+315 LKAGTYQVTETE

-338 GPYTVTLPM
+338 GPYAVTLPT
-347 NGQKTVT
+347 NGQKIVT
-354 VTATDTPIT
+354 VTALDTPIT
-363 TSSGSIRK
+363 LASGSIRK
-371 VDKDIPTMG
+371 VDKDRPTMG

-394 FKYEGQTVAGG
+394 FTYEGQTVEGG

-410 PWDTMPVGSYIA
+410 PWDTMPVGSYVA

-441 FYWDKKS
+441 FYWDKKNE
-448 DVTLVFENDSKVKVQ
+448 VKLVFENDSKVKVQ

-555 IVKIDSVTKEPVANC
+555 IVKIDSVTKKPVANC

-630 FTLTFENVPKTDFT
+630 FTRTFENVPKTDFT

-709 EFQVNAGKTEVGID
+709 EFQVNAGVTNVGID

-787 EGWYRFTEVEAPEG
+787 EGWYRFTEVKAPAG

-846 GATFQLRYLDGT
+846 GATFQLRYLGGT

-932 KVDAKNP
+932 KVDAKHP

-980 EKTIIVTEVEAPAGY
+980 EKTIIVTEIEAPAGY

-1058 HNNLTIES
+1058 HNDLTIES

-1089 PGNYTITEVKAP
+1089 PGHYTITEVKAP

-1122 TITFANPSTCS
+1122 TITFANP
-1133 LLIKKV
+1133 
-1139 CSINTDKML
+1139 
-1148 EGAVF
+1148 
-1153 DVRYADGS
+1153 
-1161 VVGDS
+1161 
-1166 NGVYE
+1166 
-1171 TGADGTILITGLEAN
+1171 
-1186 KAIIVTETKA
+1186 
-1196 PNGFAIDTKPQ
+1196 
-1207 TVTTIAG
+1207 
-1214 KVVQLTFA
+1214 
-1222 NAPYGKL
+1222 
-1229 VIEKRDAETNNLLP
+1229 
-1243 GAEFRVTTAAGCEV
+1243 
-1257 GQNGV
+1257 
-1262 IGDTTLTSNGIFRTD
+1262 
-1277 ADGKITISN
+1277 
-1286 LRPGN
+1286 
-1291 YIITEIKAPDGYLID
+1291 
-1306 DPTRNVTVTAG
+1306 
-1317 DTQTIVFKNH
+1317 

-1486 PGSYVITEIKAPDG
+1486 PGNYIITEIKAPDG

-1639 KRLEGAKIEVAKL
+1639 KRLEGAKIEVAKM

-1726 TKKGIQG
+1726 TRKGIQG

-2065 ARWTTSVYSHYVPA
+2065 ARWTTSIYSHYVPA
-2079 KPAAPKSPKLPR
+2079 KPAAPKSPTLPR

>member
-22 LIPTSAFAASSEN
+22 LIPTSAFAAPSRS
-35 MPSEITLKKSDYFLD
+35 MPSEITLQKSDYFLD

-56 YNSPSFDK
+56 YNSPSFGE

-71 NMNVGGKTKVG
+71 NMNVGGETKIG

-119 CMTDAKYMTDAY
+119 CMTDTKYQTDAY
-131 KAKFGSQLWTDQNMI
+131 KEKWGGELWTDPNLI

-167 PSDAEGQR
+167 PSDAEGQK

-203 TTTFYEK
+203 TTTFYQKGEK
-210 GCKVIDN
+210 VLDN
-217 PDCWPDVD
+217 TDCWPDVD

-240 GKKHYTNDNTQAI
+240 GKKHYTNENTQAI
-253 MVATPRGEPTI
+253 MVATPKEPTSEE
-264 DDYQIVV
+264 YQIVV
-271 KKVDSSNPTKGLPGA
+271 KKVDSSNPTKGLAGA
-286 TFSLTMV
+286 EFSLEMV
-293 GSDDPSFP
+293 GSDDPKFP
-301 MTGVTGQDG
+301 MTGVTRQNG
-310 TYTFK
+310 TYTFRG
-315 PLKAGTYQVTETE
+315 LKAGTYQVTETT
-328 APEGYQIDNP
+328 APDGYQIDNP
-338 GPYTVTLPM
+338 GPYTVTLPT

-354 VTATDTPIT
+354 VTALDTPIT
-363 TSSGSIRK
+363 LASGSIRK
-371 VDKDIPTMG
+371 VDKDRPTMG

-394 FKYEGQTVAGG
+394 FTYEGQTVEGG

-410 PWDTMPVGSYIA
+410 PWDTMPVGSYVA

-441 FYWDKKS
+441 FYWDKKNE
-448 DVTLVFENDSKVKVQ
+448 VKLVFENDSKVKVQ

-709 EFQVNAGKTEVGID
+709 EFQVNAGVTNVGID

-744 VEGAKFEIF
+744 VKDAKFEIF

-787 EGWYRFTEVEAPEG
+787 EGWYRFTEVEAPAG

-846 GATFQLRYLDGT
+846 GATFQLRYLGGT

-872 QNGVCSWTGLKAGTY
+872 QNGVCSWTSLKAGTY

-932 KVDAKNP
+932 KVDAKHP

-980 EKTIIVTEVEAPAGY
+980 EKTIIVTEIEAPAGY

-1032 TGKLLPGAEFI
+1032 TGKLLSGAEFI

-1058 HNNLTIES
+1058 HNDLTIES

-1122 TITFANPSTCS
+1122 TITFANP
-1133 LLIKKV
+1133 
-1139 CSINTDKML
+1139 
-1148 EGAVF
+1148 
-1153 DVRYADGS
+1153 
-1161 VVGDS
+1161 
-1166 NGVYE
+1166 
-1171 TGADGTILITGLEAN
+1171 
-1186 KAIIVTETKA
+1186 
-1196 PNGFAIDTKPQ
+1196 
-1207 TVTTIAG
+1207 
-1214 KVVQLTFA
+1214 
-1222 NAPYGKL
+1222 
-1229 VIEKRDAETNNLLP
+1229 
-1243 GAEFRVTTAAGCEV
+1243 
-1257 GQNGV
+1257 
-1262 IGDTTLTSNGIFRTD
+1262 
-1277 ADGKITISN
+1277 
-1286 LRPGN
+1286 
-1291 YIITEIKAPDGYLID
+1291 
-1306 DPTRNVTVTAG
+1306 
-1317 DTQTIVFKNH
+1317 

-1486 PGSYVITEIKAPDG
+1486 PGNYVITEIKAPDG

-1639 KRLEGAKIEVAKL
+1639 KRLEGAKIEVAKM

-1726 TKKGIQG
+1726 TRKGIQG

-2020 VPAGFHQLT
+2020 VPAWFHQLT

-2065 ARWTTSVYSHYVPA
+2065 ARWTTSIYSHYVPA

>member
-1 MRTKIGTR
+1 MRQKIGTR

-22 LIPTSAFAASSEN
+22 LIPTSAFAAPSGS
-35 MPSEITLKKSDYFLD
+35 MPSEITLQKSDYFLD

-56 YNSPSFDK
+56 YNSPSFGE

-119 CMTDAKYMTDAY
+119 CMTDAKYQTDAY
-131 KAKFGSQLWTDQNMI
+131 KEKWGGELWTDQNLI

-167 PSDAEGQR
+167 PSDAEGQKA
-175 VAIAK
+175 AIAK

-203 TTTFYEK
+203 TTTFYQKGEK
-210 GCKVIDN
+210 VLDN
-217 PDCWPDVD
+217 TDCWPDVD

-253 MVATPRGEPTI
+253 MVATPSIPTAES
-264 DDYQIVV
+264 YQIVV
-271 KKVDSSNPTKGLPGA
+271 KKVDSSNPTKGLSGA

-293 GSDDPSFP
+293 GSTKTL
-301 MTGVTGQDG
+301 TGVTGQDG

-315 PLKAGTYQVTETE
+315 NLKAGTYQVTETE

-338 GPYTVTLPM
+338 GPYAVTLPT

-363 TSSGSIRK
+363 LASGSIRK
-371 VDKDIPTMG
+371 VDKDRPTMG

-394 FKYEGQTVAGG
+394 FTYEGQTVEGG

-410 PWDTMPVGSYIA
+410 PWDTMPVGSYVA

-441 FYWDKKS
+441 FYWDKKNE
-448 DVTLVFENDSKVKVQ
+448 VKLVFENDSKVKVQ

-709 EFQVNAGKTEVGID
+709 EFQVNAGVTNVGID

-787 EGWYRFTEVEAPEG
+787 EGWYRFTEVEAPAG

-846 GATFQLRYLDGT
+846 GATFQLRYLGGT

-932 KVDAKNP
+932 KVDAKHP

-980 EKTIIVTEVEAPAGY
+980 KKTIIVTEIEAPAGY

-1058 HNNLTIES
+1058 HNDLTIES

-1122 TITFANPSTCS
+1122 TITFANP
-1133 LLIKKV
+1133 
-1139 CSINTDKML
+1139 
-1148 EGAVF
+1148 
-1153 DVRYADGS
+1153 
-1161 VVGDS
+1161 
-1166 NGVYE
+1166 
-1171 TGADGTILITGLEAN
+1171 
-1186 KAIIVTETKA
+1186 
-1196 PNGFAIDTKPQ
+1196 
-1207 TVTTIAG
+1207 
-1214 KVVQLTFA
+1214 
-1222 NAPYGKL
+1222 
-1229 VIEKRDAETNNLLP
+1229 
-1243 GAEFRVTTAAGCEV
+1243 
-1257 GQNGV
+1257 
-1262 IGDTTLTSNGIFRTD
+1262 
-1277 ADGKITISN
+1277 
-1286 LRPGN
+1286 
-1291 YIITEIKAPDGYLID
+1291 
-1306 DPTRNVTVTAG
+1306 
-1317 DTQTIVFKNH
+1317 

-1486 PGSYVITEIKAPDG
+1486 PGSYIITEIKAPDG

-1546 TFKVTTSDGRFVA
+1546 TFKATTSDGRFVA

-1639 KRLEGAKIEVAKL
+1639 KRLEGAKIEVAKM

-1726 TKKGIQG
+1726 TRKGIQG

>member
-22 LIPTSAFAASSEN
+22 LIPTSAFAASSES

-71 NMNVGGKTKVG
+71 NMNVGGETKVG

-119 CMTDAKYMTDAY
+119 CMTDAKYQTDAY
-131 KAKFGSQLWTDQNMI
+131 KEKWGGALWTDQNMI

-167 PSDAEGQR
+167 PSDAEGQK

-180 ELMYIANAKNGTS
+180 ELMYMANAKNGTS

-203 TTTFYEK
+203 TTTFYQKGEK
-210 GCKVIDN
+210 VLDN
-217 PDCWPDVD
+217 TDCWPDVD

-253 MVATPRGEPTI
+253 MVATPKEPTSEK
-264 DDYQIVV
+264 YQIVV
-271 KKVDSSNPTKGLPGA
+271 KKVDSSNPTKGLAGA
-286 TFSLTMV
+286 EFSLEMV
-293 GSDDPSFP
+293 GSDDPKFP
-301 MTGVTGQDG
+301 MTGVTGQNG
-310 TYTFK
+310 TLTFTN
-315 PLKAGTYQVTETE
+315 LKAGTYQVTETK
-328 APEGYQIDNP
+328 APEDYQIDNP
-338 GPYTVTLPM
+338 GPYTVTLPT

-363 TSSGSIRK
+363 IASGSIRK
-371 VDKDIPTMG
+371 VDKDRPTMG

-410 PWDTMPVGSYIA
+410 PWDTMPVGSYVA

-441 FYWDKKS
+441 FYWDKKNE
-448 DVTLVFENDSKVKVQ
+448 VKLVFENDSKVKVQ

-581 HETLTTDGA
+581 HEALTTDGA

-606 ETAVPKGYN
+606 ETAVPKSYN

-709 EFQVNAGKTEVGID
+709 EFQVNAGVTNVGID

-787 EGWYRFTEVEAPEG
+787 EGWYRFTEVEAPAG

-846 GATFQLRYLDGT
+846 GATFQLRYLGGT
-858 SGTGGTVIGEKVTD
+858 SGTGGTAIGEKVTD

-932 KVDAKNP
+932 KVDAKHP

-980 EKTIIVTEVEAPAGY
+980 KKTIIVTEIEAPAGY

-1058 HNNLTIES
+1058 HNDLTIES

-1089 PGNYTITEVKAP
+1089 PGHYTITEVKAP

-1122 TITFANPSTCS
+1122 TITFANP
-1133 LLIKKV
+1133 
-1139 CSINTDKML
+1139 
-1148 EGAVF
+1148 
-1153 DVRYADGS
+1153 
-1161 VVGDS
+1161 
-1166 NGVYE
+1166 
-1171 TGADGTILITGLEAN
+1171 
-1186 KAIIVTETKA
+1186 
-1196 PNGFAIDTKPQ
+1196 
-1207 TVTTIAG
+1207 
-1214 KVVQLTFA
+1214 
-1222 NAPYGKL
+1222 
-1229 VIEKRDAETNNLLP
+1229 
-1243 GAEFRVTTAAGCEV
+1243 
-1257 GQNGV
+1257 
-1262 IGDTTLTSNGIFRTD
+1262 
-1277 ADGKITISN
+1277 
-1286 LRPGN
+1286 
-1291 YIITEIKAPDGYLID
+1291 
-1306 DPTRNVTVTAG
+1306 
-1317 DTQTIVFKNH
+1317 

-1486 PGSYVITEIKAPDG
+1486 PGNYIITEIKAPDG

-1639 KRLEGAKIEVAKL
+1639 KRLEGAKIEVAKM

-1726 TKKGIQG
+1726 TRKGIQG

>member
-22 LIPTSAFAASSEN
+22 LIPTSAFAAPSGS
-35 MPSEITLKKSDYFLD
+35 MPSEITLQKSDYFLD

-56 YNSPSFDK
+56 YNSPSFGE

-71 NMNVGGKTKVG
+71 NMNVGGETKIG

-119 CMTDAKYMTDAY
+119 CMTDAKYQTDAY
-131 KAKFGSQLWTDQNMI
+131 KEKWGGELWTDQNLI

-167 PSDAEGQR
+167 PSDAEGQK

-203 TTTFYEK
+203 TTTFYQKGEK
-210 GCKVIDN
+210 VLDN
-217 PDCWPDVD
+217 TDCWPDVD

-253 MVATPRGEPTI
+253 MVATPKPPTAE
-264 DDYQIVV
+264 DYQIVV
-271 KKVDSSNPTKGLPGA
+271 KKVDSSNPTKGLAGA
-286 TFSLTMV
+286 AFSLEMV
-293 GSDDPSFP
+293 GSDDPMFP

-315 PLKAGTYQVTETE
+315 KLKAGTYQVTETK
-328 APEGYQIDNP
+328 APDGYQIDNP
-338 GPYTVTLPM
+338 GPYTVTLPT

-354 VTATDTPIT
+354 VTALDTPIT
-363 TSSGSIRK
+363 LASGSIRK
-371 VDKDIPTMG
+371 VDKDRPTMG

-394 FKYEGQTVAGG
+394 FTYEGQTVEGG

-410 PWDTMPVGSYIA
+410 PWDTMPVGSYVA

-441 FYWDKKS
+441 FYWDKKNE
-448 DVTLVFENDSKVKVQ
+448 VKLVFENDSKVKVQ

-555 IVKIDSVTKEPVANC
+555 IVKINSVTKEPVANC

-709 EFQVNAGKTEVGID
+709 EFQVNAGVTNVGID

-787 EGWYRFTEVEAPEG
+787 EGWYRFTEVEAPAG

-846 GATFQLRYLDGT
+846 GATFQLRYLGGT

-872 QNGVCSWTGLKAGTY
+872 QNGVCSWTSLKAGTY

-932 KVDAKNP
+932 KVDAKHP

-980 EKTIIVTEVEAPAGY
+980 EKTIIVTEIEAPAGY

-1058 HNNLTIES
+1058 HNDLTIES

-1122 TITFANPSTCS
+1122 TITFANP
-1133 LLIKKV
+1133 
-1139 CSINTDKML
+1139 
-1148 EGAVF
+1148 
-1153 DVRYADGS
+1153 
-1161 VVGDS
+1161 
-1166 NGVYE
+1166 
-1171 TGADGTILITGLEAN
+1171 
-1186 KAIIVTETKA
+1186 
-1196 PNGFAIDTKPQ
+1196 
-1207 TVTTIAG
+1207 
-1214 KVVQLTFA
+1214 
-1222 NAPYGKL
+1222 
-1229 VIEKRDAETNNLLP
+1229 
-1243 GAEFRVTTAAGCEV
+1243 
-1257 GQNGV
+1257 
-1262 IGDTTLTSNGIFRTD
+1262 
-1277 ADGKITISN
+1277 
-1286 LRPGN
+1286 
-1291 YIITEIKAPDGYLID
+1291 
-1306 DPTRNVTVTAG
+1306 
-1317 DTQTIVFKNH
+1317 

-1486 PGSYVITEIKAPDG
+1486 PGNYIITEIKAPDG

-1639 KRLEGAKIEVAKL
+1639 KRLEGAKIEVAKM

-1726 TKKGIQG
+1726 TRKGIQG

-1805 LGQIQVIKT
+1805 LGQIQVVKT

>member
-22 LIPTSAFAASSEN
+22 LIPTSAFAAPSGS
-35 MPSEITLKKSDYFLD
+35 MPSEITLQKSDYFLD

-56 YNSPSFDK
+56 YNSPSFGE

-71 NMNVGGKTKVG
+71 NMNVGGETKIG

-119 CMTDAKYMTDAY
+119 CMTDTKYQTDAY
-131 KAKFGSQLWTDQNMI
+131 KEKWGGELWTDPNLI

-167 PSDAEGQR
+167 PSDAEGQK

-203 TTTFYEK
+203 TTTFYQKGEK
-210 GCKVIDN
+210 VLDN
-217 PDCWPDVD
+217 TDCWPDVD

-240 GKKHYTNDNTQAI
+240 GKKHYTNENTQAI
-253 MVATPRGEPTI
+253 MVATPKEPTSEE
-264 DDYQIVV
+264 YQIVV
-271 KKVDSSNPTKGLPGA
+271 KKVDSSNPTKGLAGA
-286 TFSLTMV
+286 EFSLEMV
-293 GSDDPSFP
+293 GSDDPKFP
-301 MTGVTGQDG
+301 MTGVTRQNG
-310 TYTFK
+310 TYTFRG
-315 PLKAGTYQVTETE
+315 LKAGTYQVTETT
-328 APEGYQIDNP
+328 APDGYQIDNP
-338 GPYTVTLPM
+338 GPYTVTLPT

-354 VTATDTPIT
+354 VTALDTPIT
-363 TSSGSIRK
+363 LASGSIRK
-371 VDKDIPTMG
+371 VDKDRPTMG

-394 FKYEGQTVAGG
+394 FTYEGQTVEGG

-410 PWDTMPVGSYIA
+410 PWDTMPVGSYVA

-441 FYWDKKS
+441 FYWDKKNE
-448 DVTLVFENDSKVKVQ
+448 VKLVFENDSKVKVQ

-709 EFQVNAGKTEVGID
+709 EFQVNAGVTNVGID

-787 EGWYRFTEVEAPEG
+787 EGWYRFTEVEAPAG

-846 GATFQLRYLDGT
+846 GATFQLRYLGGT

-932 KVDAKNP
+932 KVDAKHP

-980 EKTIIVTEVEAPAGY
+980 EKTIIVTEIEAPAGY

-1032 TGKLLPGAEFI
+1032 TGKLLSGAEFI

-1058 HNNLTIES
+1058 HNDLTIES

-1122 TITFANPSTCS
+1122 TITFANP
-1133 LLIKKV
+1133 
-1139 CSINTDKML
+1139 
-1148 EGAVF
+1148 
-1153 DVRYADGS
+1153 
-1161 VVGDS
+1161 
-1166 NGVYE
+1166 
-1171 TGADGTILITGLEAN
+1171 
-1186 KAIIVTETKA
+1186 
-1196 PNGFAIDTKPQ
+1196 
-1207 TVTTIAG
+1207 
-1214 KVVQLTFA
+1214 
-1222 NAPYGKL
+1222 
-1229 VIEKRDAETNNLLP
+1229 
-1243 GAEFRVTTAAGCEV
+1243 
-1257 GQNGV
+1257 
-1262 IGDTTLTSNGIFRTD
+1262 
-1277 ADGKITISN
+1277 
-1286 LRPGN
+1286 
-1291 YIITEIKAPDGYLID
+1291 
-1306 DPTRNVTVTAG
+1306 
-1317 DTQTIVFKNH
+1317 

-1486 PGSYVITEIKAPDG
+1486 PGNYVITEIKAPDG

-1639 KRLEGAKIEVAKL
+1639 KRLEGAKIEVAKM

-1726 TKKGIQG
+1726 TRKGIQG

-2065 ARWTTSVYSHYVPA
+2065 ARWTTSIYSHYVPA

>member
-22 LIPTSAFAASSEN
+22 LIPTSAFAAPSGS
-35 MPSEITLKKSDYFLD
+35 MPSEITLQKSDYFLD

-56 YNSPSFDK
+56 YNSPSFGE

-71 NMNVGGKTKVG
+71 NMNVGGKTNVG

-119 CMTDAKYMTDAY
+119 CMTDAKYQTDAY
-131 KAKFGSQLWTDQNMI
+131 KEKWGGELWTDQNLI

-167 PSDAEGQR
+167 PSDAEGQK

-203 TTTFYEK
+203 TTTFYQKGEK
-210 GCKVIDN
+210 VLDN
-217 PDCWPDVD
+217 TDCWPDVD

-253 MVATPRGEPTI
+253 MVATPKKSDIPS
-264 DDYQIVV
+264 DKYQIVV
-271 KKVDSSNPTKGLPGA
+271 KKVDSSNPTKGLAGA
-286 TFSLTMV
+286 TFSLEMV
-293 GSDDPSFP
+293 GSDDPKFP

-315 PLKAGTYQVTETE
+315 NLKAGTYQVTETE

-338 GPYTVTLPM
+338 GPYAVTLPT

-354 VTATDTPIT
+354 VTALDTPIT
-363 TSSGSIRK
+363 LASGSIRK
-371 VDKDIPTMG
+371 VDKDRPTMG

-394 FKYEGQTVAGG
+394 FTYEGQTVEGG

-410 PWDTMPVGSYIA
+410 PWDTMPVGSYVA

-441 FYWDKKS
+441 FYWDKKNE
-448 DVTLVFENDSKVKVQ
+448 VKLVFENDSKVKVQ

-555 IVKIDSVTKEPVANC
+555 IVKIDSVTKKPVANC

-709 EFQVNAGKTEVGID
+709 EFQVNAGVTNVGID

-787 EGWYRFTEVEAPEG
+787 EGWYRFTEVEAPAG

-846 GATFQLRYLDGT
+846 GATFQLRYLGGT

-932 KVDAKNP
+932 KVDAKHP

-980 EKTIIVTEVEAPAGY
+980 EKTIIVTEIEAPAGY

-1058 HNNLTIES
+1058 HNDLTIES

-1122 TITFANPSTCS
+1122 TITFANP
-1133 LLIKKV
+1133 
-1139 CSINTDKML
+1139 
-1148 EGAVF
+1148 
-1153 DVRYADGS
+1153 
-1161 VVGDS
+1161 
-1166 NGVYE
+1166 
-1171 TGADGTILITGLEAN
+1171 
-1186 KAIIVTETKA
+1186 
-1196 PNGFAIDTKPQ
+1196 
-1207 TVTTIAG
+1207 
-1214 KVVQLTFA
+1214 
-1222 NAPYGKL
+1222 
-1229 VIEKRDAETNNLLP
+1229 
-1243 GAEFRVTTAAGCEV
+1243 
-1257 GQNGV
+1257 
-1262 IGDTTLTSNGIFRTD
+1262 
-1277 ADGKITISN
+1277 
-1286 LRPGN
+1286 
-1291 YIITEIKAPDGYLID
+1291 
-1306 DPTRNVTVTAG
+1306 
-1317 DTQTIVFKNH
+1317 

-1486 PGSYVITEIKAPDG
+1486 PGNYVITEIKAPDG

-1752 DQGYVHLNKTLED
+1752 NQGYVHLNKTLED

-1920 NNVMRWTVSGVRN
+1920 NNIMRWTVSGVRN

-2065 ARWTTSVYSHYVPA
+2065 ARWTTSIYSHYVPA

>member
-22 LIPTSAFAASSEN
+22 LIPTSAFAAPSGS
-35 MPSEITLKKSDYFLD
+35 MPSEITLQKSDYFLD

-56 YNSPSFDK
+56 YNSPSFGE

-71 NMNVGGKTKVG
+71 NMNVGGKTNVG

-119 CMTDAKYMTDAY
+119 CMTDAKYQTDAY
-131 KAKFGSQLWTDQNMI
+131 KEKWGGELWTDQNLI

-167 PSDAEGQR
+167 PSDAEGQK

-203 TTTFYEK
+203 TTTFYQKGEK
-210 GCKVIDN
+210 VLDN
-217 PDCWPDVD
+217 TDCWPDVD

-253 MVATPRGEPTI
+253 MVATPSIPTAES
-264 DDYQIVV
+264 YQIVV
-271 KKVDSSNPTKGLPGA
+271 KKVDSSNPTKGLSGA

-293 GSDDPSFP
+293 GSTKTL
-301 MTGVTGQDG
+301 TGVTGQDG

-315 PLKAGTYQVTETE
+315 NLKAGTYQVTETE

-338 GPYTVTLPM
+338 GPYAVTLPT
-347 NGQKTVT
+347 NGQNTVT
-354 VTATDTPIT
+354 VTALDTPIT
-363 TSSGSIRK
+363 LASGSIRK
-371 VDKDIPTMG
+371 VDKDRPTMG

-394 FKYEGQTVAGG
+394 FTYEGQTVEGG

-410 PWDTMPVGSYIA
+410 PWDTMPVGSYVA

-441 FYWDKKS
+441 FYWDKKNE
-448 DVTLVFENDSKVKVQ
+448 VKLVFENDSKVKVQ

-709 EFQVNAGKTEVGID
+709 EFQVNAGVTNVGID

-787 EGWYRFTEVEAPEG
+787 EGWYRFTEVEAPAG

-846 GATFQLRYLDGT
+846 GATFQLRYLGGT

-872 QNGVCSWTGLKAGTY
+872 QNGVCSWTSLKAGTY

-932 KVDAKNP
+932 KVDAKHP

-980 EKTIIVTEVEAPAGY
+980 EKTIIVTEIEAPAGY

-1032 TGKLLPGAEFI
+1032 TGKLLSGAEFI

-1058 HNNLTIES
+1058 HNDLTIES

-1122 TITFANPSTCS
+1122 TITFANP
-1133 LLIKKV
+1133 
-1139 CSINTDKML
+1139 
-1148 EGAVF
+1148 
-1153 DVRYADGS
+1153 
-1161 VVGDS
+1161 
-1166 NGVYE
+1166 
-1171 TGADGTILITGLEAN
+1171 
-1186 KAIIVTETKA
+1186 
-1196 PNGFAIDTKPQ
+1196 
-1207 TVTTIAG
+1207 
-1214 KVVQLTFA
+1214 
-1222 NAPYGKL
+1222 
-1229 VIEKRDAETNNLLP
+1229 
-1243 GAEFRVTTAAGCEV
+1243 
-1257 GQNGV
+1257 
-1262 IGDTTLTSNGIFRTD
+1262 
-1277 ADGKITISN
+1277 
-1286 LRPGN
+1286 
-1291 YIITEIKAPDGYLID
+1291 
-1306 DPTRNVTVTAG
+1306 
-1317 DTQTIVFKNH
+1317 

-1486 PGSYVITEIKAPDG
+1486 PGNYVITEIKAPDG

-1639 KRLEGAKIEVAKL
+1639 KRLEGAKIEVAKM

-1726 TKKGIQG
+1726 TRKGIQG

>member
-22 LIPTSAFAASSEN
+22 LIPTSAFAASSES

-71 NMNVGGKTKVG
+71 NMNVGGETKVG

-119 CMTDAKYMTDAY
+119 CMTDAKYQTDAY
-131 KAKFGSQLWTDQNMI
+131 KEKWGGALWTDQNMI

-167 PSDAEGQR
+167 PSDAEGQK

-203 TTTFYEK
+203 TTTFYQKGEK
-210 GCKVIDN
+210 VLDN
-217 PDCWPDVD
+217 TDCWPDVD

-253 MVATPRGEPTI
+253 MVATPKEPTSEK
-264 DDYQIVV
+264 YQIVV
-271 KKVDSSNPTKGLPGA
+271 KKVDSSNPTKGLAGA
-286 TFSLTMV
+286 EFSLEMV
-293 GSDDPSFP
+293 GSDDPKFP
-301 MTGVTGQDG
+301 MTGVTGQNG
-310 TYTFK
+310 TLTFTN
-315 PLKAGTYQVTETE
+315 LKAGTYQVTETK
-328 APEGYQIDNP
+328 APEDYQIDNP
-338 GPYTVTLPM
+338 GPYTVTLPT

-363 TSSGSIRK
+363 IASGSIRK
-371 VDKDIPTMG
+371 VDKDRPTMG

-410 PWDTMPVGSYIA
+410 PWDTMPVGSYVA

-441 FYWDKKS
+441 FYWDKKNE
-448 DVTLVFENDSKVKVQ
+448 VKLVFENDSKVKVQ

-709 EFQVNAGKTEVGID
+709 EFQVNAGVTNVGID

-787 EGWYRFTEVEAPEG
+787 EGWYRFTEVEAPAG

-846 GATFQLRYLDGT
+846 GATFQLRYLGGT

-932 KVDAKNP
+932 KVDAKHP

-980 EKTIIVTEVEAPAGY
+980 EKTIIVTEIEAPAGY

-1058 HNNLTIES
+1058 HNDLTIES

-1122 TITFANPSTCS
+1122 TITFANP
-1133 LLIKKV
+1133 
-1139 CSINTDKML
+1139 
-1148 EGAVF
+1148 
-1153 DVRYADGS
+1153 
-1161 VVGDS
+1161 
-1166 NGVYE
+1166 
-1171 TGADGTILITGLEAN
+1171 
-1186 KAIIVTETKA
+1186 
-1196 PNGFAIDTKPQ
+1196 
-1207 TVTTIAG
+1207 
-1214 KVVQLTFA
+1214 
-1222 NAPYGKL
+1222 
-1229 VIEKRDAETNNLLP
+1229 
-1243 GAEFRVTTAAGCEV
+1243 
-1257 GQNGV
+1257 
-1262 IGDTTLTSNGIFRTD
+1262 
-1277 ADGKITISN
+1277 
-1286 LRPGN
+1286 
-1291 YIITEIKAPDGYLID
+1291 
-1306 DPTRNVTVTAG
+1306 
-1317 DTQTIVFKNH
+1317 

-1486 PGSYVITEIKAPDG
+1486 PGNYVITEIKAPDG

-1559 QDGGATSTNGLYTT
+1559 QDGGVTSTNGLYTT

-1639 KRLEGAKIEVAKL
+1639 KRLEGAKIEVAKM

-1726 TKKGIQG
+1726 TRKGIQG

>member
-22 LIPTSAFAASSEN
+22 LIPTSAFAAPSGS
-35 MPSEITLKKSDYFLD
+35 MPSEITLQKSDYFLD

-56 YNSPSFDK
+56 YNSPSFGE

-71 NMNVGGKTKVG
+71 NMNVGGETKIG

-119 CMTDAKYMTDAY
+119 CMTDTKYQTDAY
-131 KAKFGSQLWTDQNMI
+131 KEKWGGELWTDPNLI

-167 PSDAEGQR
+167 PSDAEGQK

-203 TTTFYEK
+203 TTTFYQKGEK
-210 GCKVIDN
+210 VLDN
-217 PDCWPDVD
+217 TDCWPDVD

-240 GKKHYTNDNTQAI
+240 GKKHYTNENTQAI
-253 MVATPRGEPTI
+253 MVATPKEPTSEE
-264 DDYQIVV
+264 YQIVV
-271 KKVDSSNPTKGLPGA
+271 KKVDSSNPTKGLAGA
-286 TFSLTMV
+286 EFSLEMV
-293 GSDDPSFP
+293 GSDDPKFP
-301 MTGVTGQDG
+301 MTGVTRQNG
-310 TYTFK
+310 TYTFRG
-315 PLKAGTYQVTETE
+315 LKAGTYQVTETT
-328 APEGYQIDNP
+328 APDGYQIDNP
-338 GPYTVTLPM
+338 GPYTVTLPT

-354 VTATDTPIT
+354 VTALDTPIT
-363 TSSGSIRK
+363 LASGSIRK
-371 VDKDIPTMG
+371 VDKDRPTMG

-394 FKYEGQTVAGG
+394 FTYEGQTVEGG
-405 ALTDV
+405 ALTYV
-410 PWDTMPVGSYIA
+410 PWDTMPVGSYVA

-441 FYWDKKS
+441 FYWDKKNE
-448 DVTLVFENDSKVKVQ
+448 VKLVFENDSKVKVQ

-555 IVKIDSVTKEPVANC
+555 IVKIDSVTKKPVANC

-846 GATFQLRYLDGT
+846 GATFQLRYLGGT

-1025 IEKTDAA
+1025 IEKPDAA
-1032 TGKLLPGAEFI
+1032 TGK
-1043 IRKSDGTEVGADGNI
+1043 
-1058 HNNLTIES
+1058 
-1066 GTLSSDSHFV
+1066 
-1076 TGGDGRIIIKGLT
+1076 
-1089 PGNYTITEVKAP
+1089 
-1101 DGYLIGKNASR
+1101 
-1112 TIQITAGDTQ
+1112 
-1122 TITFANPSTCS
+1122 
-1133 LLIKKV
+1133 
-1139 CSINTDKML
+1139 
-1148 EGAVF
+1148 
-1153 DVRYADGS
+1153 
-1161 VVGDS
+1161 
-1166 NGVYE
+1166 
-1171 TGADGTILITGLEAN
+1171 
-1186 KAIIVTETKA
+1186 
-1196 PNGFAIDTKPQ
+1196 
-1207 TVTTIAG
+1207 
-1214 KVVQLTFA
+1214 
-1222 NAPYGKL
+1222 
-1229 VIEKRDAETNNLLP
+1229 LLP

-1920 NNVMRWTVSGVRN
+1920 NNIMRWTVSGVRN

-2065 ARWTTSVYSHYVPA
+2065 ARWTTSIYSHYVPA

>member
-1 MRTKIGTR
+1 MRQKIGTR

-22 LIPTSAFAASSEN
+22 LIPTSAFAAPSGS
-35 MPSEITLKKSDYFLD
+35 MPSEITLQKSDYFLD

-56 YNSPSFDK
+56 YNSPSFGE

-119 CMTDAKYMTDAY
+119 CMTDAKYQTDAY
-131 KAKFGSQLWTDQNMI
+131 KEKWGGELWTDQNLI

-167 PSDAEGQR
+167 PSDAEGQKA
-175 VAIAK
+175 AIAK

-203 TTTFYEK
+203 TTTFYQKGEK
-210 GCKVIDN
+210 VLDN
-217 PDCWPDVD
+217 TDCWPDVD

-253 MVATPRGEPTI
+253 MVATPSIPTAES
-264 DDYQIVV
+264 YQIVV
-271 KKVDSSNPTKGLPGA
+271 KKVDSSNPTKGLSGA

-293 GSDDPSFP
+293 GSTKTL
-301 MTGVTGQDG
+301 TGVTGQDG

-315 PLKAGTYQVTETE
+315 NLKAGTYQVTETE

-338 GPYTVTLPM
+338 GPYAVTLPT

-363 TSSGSIRK
+363 LASGSIRK
-371 VDKDIPTMG
+371 VDKDRPTMG

-394 FKYEGQTVAGG
+394 FTYEGQTVEGG

-410 PWDTMPVGSYIA
+410 PWDTMPVGSYVA

-441 FYWDKKS
+441 FYWDKKNE
-448 DVTLVFENDSKVKVQ
+448 VKLVFENDSKVKVQ

-709 EFQVNAGKTEVGID
+709 EFQVNAGVTNVGID

-787 EGWYRFTEVEAPEG
+787 EGWYRFTEVEAPAG

-846 GATFQLRYLDGT
+846 GATFQLRYLGGT

-872 QNGVCSWTGLKAGTY
+872 QNGVCSWTSLKAGTY

-932 KVDAKNP
+932 KVDAKHP

-980 EKTIIVTEVEAPAGY
+980 EKTIIVTEIEAPAGY

-1058 HNNLTIES
+1058 HNDLTIES

-1122 TITFANPSTCS
+1122 TITFANP
-1133 LLIKKV
+1133 
-1139 CSINTDKML
+1139 
-1148 EGAVF
+1148 
-1153 DVRYADGS
+1153 
-1161 VVGDS
+1161 
-1166 NGVYE
+1166 
-1171 TGADGTILITGLEAN
+1171 
-1186 KAIIVTETKA
+1186 
-1196 PNGFAIDTKPQ
+1196 
-1207 TVTTIAG
+1207 
-1214 KVVQLTFA
+1214 
-1222 NAPYGKL
+1222 
-1229 VIEKRDAETNNLLP
+1229 
-1243 GAEFRVTTAAGCEV
+1243 
-1257 GQNGV
+1257 
-1262 IGDTTLTSNGIFRTD
+1262 
-1277 ADGKITISN
+1277 
-1286 LRPGN
+1286 
-1291 YIITEIKAPDGYLID
+1291 
-1306 DPTRNVTVTAG
+1306 
-1317 DTQTIVFKNH
+1317 

-1486 PGSYVITEIKAPDG
+1486 PGNYVITEIKAPDG

-1639 KRLEGAKIEVAKL
+1639 KRLEGAKIEVAKM

-1726 TKKGIQG
+1726 TRKGIQG

-2065 ARWTTSVYSHYVPA
+2065 ARWTTSIYSHYVPA
-2079 KPAAPKSPKLPR
+2079 KPAAPKSPTLPR

>member
-386 RITGIDNN
+386 CITGIDNN

-846 GATFQLRYLDGT
+846 GATFQLRYLGGT

-1153 DVRYADGS
+1153 DVRYADG
-1161 VVGDS
+1161 
-1166 NGVYE
+1166 
-1171 TGADGTILITGLEAN
+1171 
-1186 KAIIVTETKA
+1186 
-1196 PNGFAIDTKPQ
+1196 
-1207 TVTTIAG
+1207 
-1214 KVVQLTFA
+1214 
-1222 NAPYGKL
+1222 
-1229 VIEKRDAETNNLLP
+1229 
-1243 GAEFRVTTAAGCEV
+1243 
-1257 GQNGV
+1257 
-1262 IGDTTLTSNGIFRTD
+1262 
-1277 ADGKITISN
+1277 
-1286 LRPGN
+1286 
-1291 YIITEIKAPDGYLID
+1291 
-1306 DPTRNVTVTAG
+1306 
-1317 DTQTIVFKNH
+1317 
-1327 STCSLLIKKVCT
+1327 
-1339 ENPDKMLEGAV
+1339 
-1350 FDVRYA
+1350 
-1356 DGTVV
+1356 TVV

-1486 PGSYVITEIKAPDG
+1486 PGNYVITEIKAPDG

-1639 KRLEGAKIEVAKL
+1639 KRLEGAKIEVAKM

-1726 TKKGIQG
+1726 TRKGIQG